1 MNITFSSVG
10 TQGGTDAQ
18 SSSTG
23 PTKGQDNAIFAN
35 FSNLLMSAPEEGL
48 GSNSSSEI
56 LNVHLSGFDDRSL
69 GEVSAQEFMNQI
81 ISDDSMLVD
90 RKLQVMMAEH
100 GVDGLVSH
108 LENGGNLDASVH
120 FNATAAF
127 MDTKIGALTANNIV
141 DKDASGLTL
150 STFMDLL
157 SAIDLSDNMK
167 TPDGVDDSF
176 NDLNKLDAS
185 NIVKLND
192 LMVSAP
198 VHLEL
203 SDAAESSILFDIRDL
218 KNNLGEMLALDSNEL
233 GSDLTPSEVLIP
245 QIIPI
250 SADTVINTEMV
261 INTDSAISAD
271 SAINYDDVA
280 DIDDE
285 VAISSNQVYALMDE
299 YDPFV
304 SVKVELLD
312 SRGKL
317 GATEHIELP
326 PHPDQ
331 EVGLNIVGVTRTV
344 EIDANVDPRS
354 KLLVGLSIP
363 ENTSLHDLP
372 DFVRFKIRLSKN
384 SSPDVRSE
392 VEGKHGLNS
401 ISKELIISGDKS
413 TLEITKIAQQLVS
426 SLQEMSTLSS
436 RPTQIVVKTAAAE
449 PMIPSFN
456 MQNMVPLGINKL
468 VLTDINEASALKDAE
483 SISANQMHTKVM
495 FDEIVKPVAS
505 MNNDARIGVATS
517 ALALDTEL
525 KYFLNKKDFKNN
537 FFTKEIESD
546 LVEQNNVSTK
556 FNPKFFLEAVETLR
570 VKQVTLSNLAPK
582 VEQQLFGQ
590 SDSNSFTFTKVD
602 SQTAVQASSSNNPMA
617 PAPSMSG
624 KISLYDAQYASRIS
638 MLVVDK
644 VLNGKENFEIHLEP
658 ESFGKIK
665 VNVLME
671 KQVLDIRMVAET
683 QAAAS
688 LLRANEESLLQITNQ
703 NGMKLVG
710 FSVGMQS
717 GTDQQRQN
725 SNQNRN
731 RLTDQAN
738 SVLGLDKIQNS
749 QTIISYRT
757 STGLNLIA

>member
-1 MNITFSSVG
+1 MNITFSGVG
-10 TQGGTDAQ
+10 TQGGTDGQ

-23 PTKGQDNAIFAN
+23 PTKGQGNAIFAN
-35 FSNLLMSAPEEGL
+35 FSNLLMSAAEEGL
-48 GSNSSSEI
+48 DSNSSSEI
-56 LNVHLSGFDDRSL
+56 LNVHLSDFENRSL
-69 GEVSAQEFMNQI
+69 GGVSAQEFMNQI

-90 RKLQVMMAEH
+90 RKLQVLMAEH
-100 GVDGLVSH
+100 GVDGLVNH

-127 MDTKIGALTANNIV
+127 MDTRLGALPADNIV
-141 DKDASGLTL
+141 DKEASGLTL
-150 STFMDLL
+150 LTFMDLL
-157 SAIDLSDNMK
+157 GAIDPSDTMN
-167 TPDGVDDSF
+167 TPDGFGD
-176 NDLNKLDAS
+176 NLN
-185 NIVKLND
+185 NINILNEGNIANLND
-192 LMVSAP
+192 LMISAP
-198 VHLEL
+198 VQLEL
-203 SDAAESSILFDIRDL
+203 SDAADSSILFDIRDL
-218 KNNLGEMLALDSNEL
+218 KNNLGDMLALDANEFETNV
-233 GSDLTPSEVLIP
+233 TPSEFIIP

-250 SADTVINTEMV
+250 SADSV
-261 INTDSAISAD
+261 INTDMVISAE
-271 SAINYDDVA
+271 SAINYDNVA
-280 DIDDE
+280 DLDDE

-312 SRGKL
+312 AQGRL

-326 PHPDQ
+326 AHPGQ
-331 EVGLNIVGVTRTV
+331 EIGLNIVGVTRTV
-344 EIDANVDPRS
+344 EIDTNVDPRS
-354 KLLVGLSIP
+354 KLLIGLSIP
-363 ENTSLHDLP
+363 ENTSLHDIP

-384 SSPDVRSE
+384 INPDIRSE
-392 VEGKHGLNS
+392 VNGKHGLNS
-401 ISKELIISGDKS
+401 ISKGPIISGDKS
-413 TLEITKIAQQLVS
+413 TLEITKIAQQFVL

-436 RPTQIVVKTAAAE
+436 RPTQIVVKTGASE
-449 PMIPSFN
+449 PVIPSFN
-456 MQNMVPLGINKL
+456 MQNMVPLEINKL
-468 VLTDINEASALKDAE
+468 VLTDINEASALTEAE
-483 SISANQMHTKVM
+483 SISANQMHIKVM
-495 FDEIVKPVAS
+495 LDEIVKPVAS

-525 KYFLNKKDFKNN
+525 KYFLSKKDFKNHL
-537 FFTKEIESD
+537 FTKEIEPD
-546 LVEQNNVSTK
+546 LVEQKIVSTN

-570 VKQVTLSNLAPK
+570 VKQVTLPNLSPK
-582 VEQQLFGQ
+582 VEQQVFGQ
-590 SDSNSFTFTKVD
+590 SDSNTFTKAD
-602 SQTAVQASSSNNPMA
+602 NQTAVQASSSNNPMA
-617 PAPSMSG
+617 LASSMSG

-703 NGMKLVG
+703 NGMKLAG

-738 SVLGLDKIQNS
+738 SVLGLDKTKNS

>member
-1 MNITFSSVG
+1 MNITFSGVG
-10 TQGGTDAQ
+10 TQGGTDGQ

-23 PTKGQDNAIFAN
+23 PTKGQGNAIFAN
-35 FSNLLMSAPEEGL
+35 FSNLLMSAAEEGL
-48 GSNSSSEI
+48 DSNSSSEI
-56 LNVHLSGFDDRSL
+56 LNVHLSDFENRSL
-69 GEVSAQEFMNQI
+69 GGVSAQEFMNQI

-90 RKLQVMMAEH
+90 RKLQVLMAEH
-100 GVDGLVSH
+100 GVDGLVNH

-127 MDTKIGALTANNIV
+127 MDTRLGALPADNIV
-141 DKDASGLTL
+141 DKEASGLTL
-150 STFMDLL
+150 LTFMDLL
-157 SAIDLSDNMK
+157 GAIDPSDTMN
-167 TPDGVDDSF
+167 TPDGFGDNF
-176 NDLNKLDAS
+176 NNINILDEG
-185 NIVKLND
+185 NIANLND
-192 LMVSAP
+192 LMISAP
-198 VHLEL
+198 VQLEL
-203 SDAAESSILFDIRDL
+203 SDAADSSILFDIRDL
-218 KNNLGEMLALDSNEL
+218 KNNLGDMLALDANEFETNV
-233 GSDLTPSEVLIP
+233 TPSEFIIP

-250 SADTVINTEMV
+250 SADSV
-261 INTDSAISAD
+261 INTDMVISAE
-271 SAINYDDVA
+271 SAINYDNVA
-280 DIDDE
+280 DLDDE

-312 SRGKL
+312 AQGRL

-326 PHPDQ
+326 AHPGQ
-331 EVGLNIVGVTRTV
+331 EIGLNIVGVTRTV
-344 EIDANVDPRS
+344 EIDTNVDPRS
-354 KLLVGLSIP
+354 KLLIGLSIP
-363 ENTSLHDLP
+363 ENTSLHDIP

-384 SSPDVRSE
+384 INPDIRSE
-392 VEGKHGLNS
+392 VNGKHGLNS
-401 ISKELIISGDKS
+401 ISKGPIISGDKS
-413 TLEITKIAQQLVS
+413 TLEITKIAQQFVL

-436 RPTQIVVKTAAAE
+436 RPTQIVVKTGASE
-449 PMIPSFN
+449 PVIPSFN
-456 MQNMVPLGINKL
+456 MQNMVPLEINKL
-468 VLTDINEASALKDAE
+468 VLTDINEASALTEAE
-483 SISANQMHTKVM
+483 SISANQMHIKVM
-495 FDEIVKPVAS
+495 LDEIVKPVAS

-525 KYFLNKKDFKNN
+525 KYFLSKKDFKNH
-537 FFTKEIESD
+537 FFTKEIEPD
-546 LVEQNNVSTK
+546 LVEQKIVSTN

-570 VKQVTLSNLAPK
+570 VKQVTLPNLSPK
-582 VEQQLFGQ
+582 VEQQVFGQ
-590 SDSNSFTFTKVD
+590 SDSNTFTKAD
-602 SQTAVQASSSNNPMA
+602 NQTAVQASSSNNPMA
-617 PAPSMSG
+617 LASSMSG

-703 NGMKLVG
+703 NGMKLAG
-710 FSVGMQS
+710 FSVGLQS

-738 SVLGLDKIQNS
+738 SVLGLDKTQNS

>member
-1 MNITFSSVG
+1 MNITFSGVG
-10 TQGGTDAQ
+10 TQGGTDGQ

-23 PTKGQDNAIFAN
+23 PTKGQGNAIFAN
-35 FSNLLMSAPEEGL
+35 FSNLLMSAAEEGL
-48 GSNSSSEI
+48 DSNSSSEI
-56 LNVHLSGFDDRSL
+56 LNVHLSDFENRSL
-69 GEVSAQEFMNQI
+69 GGVSAQEFMNQI

-90 RKLQVMMAEH
+90 RKLQVLMAEH
-100 GVDGLVSH
+100 GVDGLVNH

-127 MDTKIGALTANNIV
+127 MDTRLGALPADNIV
-141 DKDASGLTL
+141 DKEASGLTL
-150 STFMDLL
+150 LTFMDLL
-157 SAIDLSDNMK
+157 GAIDPSDTMN
-167 TPDGVDDSF
+167 TPDGFGD
-176 NDLNKLDAS
+176 NLN
-185 NIVKLND
+185 NINILNEGNIANLND
-192 LMVSAP
+192 LMISAP
-198 VHLEL
+198 VQLEL
-203 SDAAESSILFDIRDL
+203 SDAADSSILFDIRDL
-218 KNNLGEMLALDSNEL
+218 KNNLGDMLALDANEFETNV
-233 GSDLTPSEVLIP
+233 TPSEFIIP

-250 SADTVINTEMV
+250 SADSV
-261 INTDSAISAD
+261 INTDMVISAE
-271 SAINYDDVA
+271 SAINYDNVA
-280 DIDDE
+280 DLDDE

-312 SRGKL
+312 AQGRL

-326 PHPDQ
+326 AHPGQ
-331 EVGLNIVGVTRTV
+331 EIGLNIVGVTRTV
-344 EIDANVDPRS
+344 EIDNNVDPRS
-354 KLLVGLSIP
+354 KLLIGLSIP
-363 ENTSLHDLP
+363 ENTSLHDIP

-384 SSPDVRSE
+384 INPDIRSE
-392 VEGKHGLNS
+392 VNGKHGLNS
-401 ISKELIISGDKS
+401 ISKGPIISGDKS
-413 TLEITKIAQQLVS
+413 TLEITKIAQQFVL

-436 RPTQIVVKTAAAE
+436 RPTQIVVKTGASE
-449 PMIPSFN
+449 PVIPSFN
-456 MQNMVPLGINKL
+456 MQNMVPLEINKL
-468 VLTDINEASALKDAE
+468 VLTDINEASALTEAE
-483 SISANQMHTKVM
+483 SISANQMHIKVM
-495 FDEIVKPVAS
+495 LDEIVKPVAS

-525 KYFLNKKDFKNN
+525 KYFLSKKDFKNH
-537 FFTKEIESD
+537 FFTKEIEPD
-546 LVEQNNVSTK
+546 LVEQKIVSTN

-570 VKQVTLSNLAPK
+570 VKQVTLPNLSPK
-582 VEQQLFGQ
+582 VEQQVFGQ
-590 SDSNSFTFTKVD
+590 SDSNTFTKAD
-602 SQTAVQASSSNNPMA
+602 NQTAVQASSSNNPMA
-617 PAPSMSG
+617 LASSMSG

-703 NGMKLVG
+703 NGMKLAG
-710 FSVGMQS
+710 FSVGLQS

-738 SVLGLDKIQNS
+738 SVLGLDKTQNS

>member
-1 MNITFSSVG
+1 MNITFSGVG
-10 TQGGTDAQ
+10 TQGGTDGQ

-23 PTKGQDNAIFAN
+23 PTKGQGNAIFAN
-35 FSNLLMSAPEEGL
+35 FSNLLMSAAEEGL
-48 GSNSSSEI
+48 DSNSSSEI
-56 LNVHLSGFDDRSL
+56 LNVHLSDFENRSL
-69 GEVSAQEFMNQI
+69 GGVSAQEFMNQI

-90 RKLQVMMAEH
+90 RKLQVLMAEH
-100 GVDGLVSH
+100 GVDGLVNH

-127 MDTKIGALTANNIV
+127 MDTRLGALPADNIV
-141 DKDASGLTL
+141 DKEASGLTL
-150 STFMDLL
+150 LTFMDLL
-157 SAIDLSDNMK
+157 GAIDPSDTMN
-167 TPDGVDDSF
+167 TPDGFGD
-176 NDLNKLDAS
+176 NLNNINILDEG
-185 NIVKLND
+185 NIANLND
-192 LMVSAP
+192 LMISAP
-198 VHLEL
+198 VQLEL
-203 SDAAESSILFDIRDL
+203 SDAADSSILFDIRDL
-218 KNNLGEMLALDSNEL
+218 KNNLGDMLALDANEFETNV
-233 GSDLTPSEVLIP
+233 TPSEFIIP

-250 SADTVINTEMV
+250 SADSVINNDIV
-261 INTDSAISAD
+261 ISAE
-271 SAINYDDVA
+271 SAINYDNVA
-280 DIDDE
+280 DLDDE

-312 SRGKL
+312 AQGRL

-326 PHPDQ
+326 AHPGQ
-331 EVGLNIVGVTRTV
+331 EIGLNIVGVTRTV
-344 EIDANVDPRS
+344 EIDTNVDPRS
-354 KLLVGLSIP
+354 KLLIGLSIP
-363 ENTSLHDLP
+363 ENTSLHDIP

-384 SSPDVRSE
+384 INPDIRSE
-392 VEGKHGLNS
+392 VNGKHGLNS
-401 ISKELIISGDKS
+401 ISKGPIISGDKS
-413 TLEITKIAQQLVS
+413 TLEITKIAQQFVL

-436 RPTQIVVKTAAAE
+436 RPTQIVVKTGASE
-449 PMIPSFN
+449 PVIPSFN
-456 MQNMVPLGINKL
+456 MQNMVPLEINKL
-468 VLTDINEASALKDAE
+468 VLTDINEASALTEAE
-483 SISANQMHTKVM
+483 SISANQMHIKVM
-495 FDEIVKPVAS
+495 LDEIVKPVAS

-525 KYFLNKKDFKNN
+525 KYFLSKKDFKNH
-537 FFTKEIESD
+537 FFTKEIEPD
-546 LVEQNNVSTK
+546 LVEQKIVSTN

-570 VKQVTLSNLAPK
+570 VKQVTLPNLSPK
-582 VEQQLFGQ
+582 VEQQVFGQ
-590 SDSNSFTFTKVD
+590 SDSNTFTKAD
-602 SQTAVQASSSNNPMA
+602 NQTAVQASSSNNPMA
-617 PAPSMSG
+617 LASSMSG

-703 NGMKLVG
+703 NGMKLAG
-710 FSVGMQS
+710 FSVGLQS

-738 SVLGLDKIQNS
+738 SVLGLDKTQNS

>member
-1 MNITFSSVG
+1 MNITFSGVG
-10 TQGGTDAQ
+10 TQGGTDGQ

-23 PTKGQDNAIFAN
+23 PTKGQGNAIFAN
-35 FSNLLMSAPEEGL
+35 FSNLLMSAAEEGL
-48 GSNSSSEI
+48 DSNSSSEI
-56 LNVHLSGFDDRSL
+56 LNVHLSDFENRSL
-69 GEVSAQEFMNQI
+69 GGVSAQEFMNQI

-90 RKLQVMMAEH
+90 RKLQVLMAEH
-100 GVDGLVSH
+100 GVDGLVNH

-127 MDTKIGALTANNIV
+127 MDTRLGALPADNIV
-141 DKDASGLTL
+141 DKEASGLTL
-150 STFMDLL
+150 LTFMDLL
-157 SAIDLSDNMK
+157 GAIDPSDTMN
-167 TPDGVDDSF
+167 TPDGFGDNF
-176 NDLNKLDAS
+176 NNINILDEG
-185 NIVKLND
+185 NIANLND
-192 LMVSAP
+192 LMISAP
-198 VHLEL
+198 VQLEL
-203 SDAAESSILFDIRDL
+203 SDAADSSILFDIRDL
-218 KNNLGEMLALDSNEL
+218 KNNLGDMLALDANEFETNV
-233 GSDLTPSEVLIP
+233 TPSEFIIP

-250 SADTVINTEMV
+250 STDSV
-261 INTDSAISAD
+261 INTDMVISAE
-271 SAINYDDVA
+271 SAINYDNVA
-280 DIDDE
+280 DLDDE

-312 SRGKL
+312 AQGRL

-326 PHPDQ
+326 AHPGQ
-331 EVGLNIVGVTRTV
+331 EIGLNIVGVTRTV
-344 EIDANVDPRS
+344 EIDTNVDPRS
-354 KLLVGLSIP
+354 KLLIGLSIP
-363 ENTSLHDLP
+363 ENTSLHDIP

-384 SSPDVRSE
+384 INPDIRSE
-392 VEGKHGLNS
+392 VNGKHGLNF
-401 ISKELIISGDKS
+401 ISKGPIISGDKS

-436 RPTQIVVKTAAAE
+436 RPTQIVVKTGASE
-449 PMIPSFN
+449 PVIPSFN
-456 MQNMVPLGINKL
+456 MQNMVPLEINKL
-468 VLTDINEASALKDAE
+468 VLTDINEASALTEAE
-483 SISANQMHTKVM
+483 SISANQMHIKVM
-495 FDEIVKPVAS
+495 LDEIVKPVAS

-525 KYFLNKKDFKNN
+525 KYFLSKKDFKNH
-537 FFTKEIESD
+537 FFTKEIEPD
-546 LVEQNNVSTK
+546 LVEQKIVSTN

-570 VKQVTLSNLAPK
+570 VKQVTLPNLSPK
-582 VEQQLFGQ
+582 VEQQVFGQ
-590 SDSNSFTFTKVD
+590 SDSNTFTKAD
-602 SQTAVQASSSNNPMA
+602 NQTAVQASSSNNPMA
-617 PAPSMSG
+617 LASSMSG

-703 NGMKLVG
+703 NGMKLAG
-710 FSVGMQS
+710 FSVGLQS

-738 SVLGLDKIQNS
+738 SVLGLDKTQNS

>member
-1 MNITFSSVG
+1 MNITFSGVG
-10 TQGGTDAQ
+10 TQGGTDGQ

-23 PTKGQDNAIFAN
+23 PTKGQGNAIFAN
-35 FSNLLMSAPEEGL
+35 FSNLLMSAAEEVL
-48 GSNSSSEI
+48 DSNSSSEI
-56 LNVHLSGFDDRSL
+56 LNVHLSDFENRSL
-69 GEVSAQEFMNQI
+69 GGVSAQEFMNQI

-90 RKLQVMMAEH
+90 RKLQVLMAEH
-100 GVDGLVSH
+100 GVDGLVNH

-127 MDTKIGALTANNIV
+127 MDTRLGALPADNIV
-141 DKDASGLTL
+141 DKEASGLTL
-150 STFMDLL
+150 LTFMDLL
-157 SAIDLSDNMK
+157 GAIDPSDTMN
-167 TPDGVDDSF
+167 TPDGFGD
-176 NDLNKLDAS
+176 NLN
-185 NIVKLND
+185 NINILNEGNIENLND
-192 LMVSAP
+192 LMISAP
-198 VHLEL
+198 VQLEL
-203 SDAAESSILFDIRDL
+203 SDAADSSILFDIRDL
-218 KNNLGEMLALDSNEL
+218 KNNLGDMLALDANEFETNV
-233 GSDLTPSEVLIP
+233 TPSEFIIP

-250 SADTVINTEMV
+250 SADSVINNDIV
-261 INTDSAISAD
+261 ISAE
-271 SAINYDDVA
+271 SAINYDNVA
-280 DIDDE
+280 DLDDE

-312 SRGKL
+312 AQGRL

-326 PHPDQ
+326 AHPGQ
-331 EVGLNIVGVTRTV
+331 EIGLNIVGVTRTV
-344 EIDANVDPRS
+344 EIDTNVDPRS
-354 KLLVGLSIP
+354 KLLIGLSIP
-363 ENTSLHDLP
+363 ENTSLHDIP

-384 SSPDVRSE
+384 INPDIRSE
-392 VEGKHGLNS
+392 VNGKHGLNF
-401 ISKELIISGDKS
+401 ISKGPIISGDKS
-413 TLEITKIAQQLVS
+413 TLEITKIAQQFVL

-436 RPTQIVVKTAAAE
+436 RPTQIVVKTGASE
-449 PMIPSFN
+449 PVIPSFN
-456 MQNMVPLGINKL
+456 MQNMVPLEINKL
-468 VLTDINEASALKDAE
+468 VLTDINEASALTEAE
-483 SISANQMHTKVM
+483 SISANQMHIKVM
-495 FDEIVKPVAS
+495 LDEIVKPVAS

-525 KYFLNKKDFKNN
+525 KYFLSKKDFKNH
-537 FFTKEIESD
+537 FFTKEIEPD
-546 LVEQNNVSTK
+546 LVEQKIVSTN

-570 VKQVTLSNLAPK
+570 VKQVTLPNLSPK
-582 VEQQLFGQ
+582 VEQQVFGQ
-590 SDSNSFTFTKVD
+590 SDSNTFTKAD
-602 SQTAVQASSSNNPMA
+602 NQTAVQASSSNNPMA
-617 PAPSMSG
+617 LASSMSG

-703 NGMKLVG
+703 NGMKLAG
-710 FSVGMQS
+710 FSVGLQS

-738 SVLGLDKIQNS
+738 SVLGLDKTQNS

>member
-1 MNITFSSVG
+1 MNITFSGVG
-10 TQGGTDAQ
+10 TQGGTDGQ

-23 PTKGQDNAIFAN
+23 PTKGQGNAIFAN
-35 FSNLLMSAPEEGL
+35 FSNLLMSAAEEGL
-48 GSNSSSEI
+48 DSNSSSEI
-56 LNVHLSGFDDRSL
+56 LNVHLSDFENRSL
-69 GEVSAQEFMNQI
+69 GGVSAQEFMNQI

-90 RKLQVMMAEH
+90 RKLQVLMAEH
-100 GVDGLVSH
+100 GVDGLVNH

-127 MDTKIGALTANNIV
+127 MDTRLGALPADNIV
-141 DKDASGLTL
+141 DKEASGLTL
-150 STFMDLL
+150 LTFMDLL
-157 SAIDLSDNMK
+157 GAIDPSDTMN
-167 TPDGVDDSF
+167 TPDGFGD
-176 NDLNKLDAS
+176 NLN
-185 NIVKLND
+185 NINILNEGNIENLND
-192 LMVSAP
+192 LMISAP
-198 VHLEL
+198 VQLEL
-203 SDAAESSILFDIRDL
+203 SDAADSSILFDIRDL
-218 KNNLGEMLALDSNEL
+218 KNNLGDMLALDANEFETNV
-233 GSDLTPSEVLIP
+233 TPSEFIIP

-250 SADTVINTEMV
+250 SADSVINNDIV
-261 INTDSAISAD
+261 ISAE
-271 SAINYDDVA
+271 SAINYDNVA
-280 DIDDE
+280 DLDDE

-312 SRGKL
+312 AQGRL

-326 PHPDQ
+326 AHPGQ
-331 EVGLNIVGVTRTV
+331 EIGLNIVGVTRTV
-344 EIDANVDPRS
+344 EIDTNVDPRS
-354 KLLVGLSIP
+354 KLLIGLSIP
-363 ENTSLHDLP
+363 ENTSLHDIP

-384 SSPDVRSE
+384 INPDIRSE
-392 VEGKHGLNS
+392 VNGKHGLNF
-401 ISKELIISGDKS
+401 ISKGPIISGDKS
-413 TLEITKIAQQLVS
+413 TLEITKIAQQFVL

-436 RPTQIVVKTAAAE
+436 RPTQIVVKTGASE
-449 PMIPSFN
+449 PVIPSFN
-456 MQNMVPLGINKL
+456 MQNMVPLEINKL
-468 VLTDINEASALKDAE
+468 VLTDINEASALTEAE
-483 SISANQMHTKVM
+483 SISANQMHIKVM
-495 FDEIVKPVAS
+495 LDEIVKPVAS

-525 KYFLNKKDFKNN
+525 KYFLSKKDFKNHL
-537 FFTKEIESD
+537 FTKEIEPD
-546 LVEQNNVSTK
+546 LVEQKIVSTN

-570 VKQVTLSNLAPK
+570 VKQVTLPNLSPK
-582 VEQQLFGQ
+582 VEQQVFGQ
-590 SDSNSFTFTKVD
+590 SDSNTFTKAD
-602 SQTAVQASSSNNPMA
+602 NQTAVQASSSNNPMA
-617 PAPSMSG
+617 LASSMSG

-703 NGMKLVG
+703 NGMKLAG
-710 FSVGMQS
+710 FSVGLQS

-738 SVLGLDKIQNS
+738 SVLGLDKTQNS

>member
-1 MNITFSSVG
+1 MNITFSGVG
-10 TQGGTDAQ
+10 TQGGTDGQ

-23 PTKGQDNAIFAN
+23 PTKGQGNAIFAN
-35 FSNLLMSAPEEGL
+35 FSNLLMSAAEEVL
-48 GSNSSSEI
+48 DSNSSSEI
-56 LNVHLSGFDDRSL
+56 LNVHLSDFENRSL
-69 GEVSAQEFMNQI
+69 GGVSAQEFMNQI

-90 RKLQVMMAEH
+90 RKLQVLMAEH
-100 GVDGLVSH
+100 GVDGLVNH

-127 MDTKIGALTANNIV
+127 MDTRLGALPADNIV
-141 DKDASGLTL
+141 DKEASGLTL
-150 STFMDLL
+150 LTFMDLL
-157 SAIDLSDNMK
+157 GAIDPSDTMN
-167 TPDGVDDSF
+167 TPDGFGDNF
-176 NDLNKLDAS
+176 NNINILDEG
-185 NIVKLND
+185 NIANLND
-192 LMVSAP
+192 LMISAP
-198 VHLEL
+198 VQLEL
-203 SDAAESSILFDIRDL
+203 SDAADSSILFDIRDL
-218 KNNLGEMLALDSNEL
+218 KNNLGDMLALDANEFETNV
-233 GSDLTPSEVLIP
+233 TPSEFIIP

-250 SADTVINTEMV
+250 SADSV
-261 INTDSAISAD
+261 INTDMVISAE
-271 SAINYDDVA
+271 SAINYDNVA
-280 DIDDE
+280 DLDDE

-312 SRGKL
+312 AQGRL

-326 PHPDQ
+326 AHPGQ
-331 EVGLNIVGVTRTV
+331 EIGLNIVGVTRTV
-344 EIDANVDPRS
+344 EIDTNVDPRS
-354 KLLVGLSIP
+354 KLLIGLSIP
-363 ENTSLHDLP
+363 ENTSLHDIP

-384 SSPDVRSE
+384 INPDIRSE
-392 VEGKHGLNS
+392 VNGKHGLNF
-401 ISKELIISGDKS
+401 ISKGPIISGDKS
-413 TLEITKIAQQLVS
+413 TLEITKIAQQFVL

-436 RPTQIVVKTAAAE
+436 RPTQIVVKTGASE
-449 PMIPSFN
+449 PVIPSFN
-456 MQNMVPLGINKL
+456 MQNMVPLEINKL
-468 VLTDINEASALKDAE
+468 VLTDINEASALTEAE
-483 SISANQMHTKVM
+483 SISANQMHIKVM
-495 FDEIVKPVAS
+495 LDEIVKPVAS

-525 KYFLNKKDFKNN
+525 KYFLSKKDFKNH
-537 FFTKEIESD
+537 FFTKEIEPD
-546 LVEQNNVSTK
+546 LVEQKIVSTN

-570 VKQVTLSNLAPK
+570 VKQVTLPNLSPK
-582 VEQQLFGQ
+582 VEQQVFGQ
-590 SDSNSFTFTKVD
+590 SDSNTFTKAD
-602 SQTAVQASSSNNPMA
+602 NQTAVQASSSNNPMA
-617 PAPSMSG
+617 LASSMSG

-703 NGMKLVG
+703 NGMKLAG
-710 FSVGMQS
+710 FSVGLQS

-738 SVLGLDKIQNS
+738 SVLGLDKTQNS

>member
-1 MNITFSSVG
+1 MNITFSGVG
-10 TQGGTDAQ
+10 TQGGTDGQ

-23 PTKGQDNAIFAN
+23 PTKGQGNAIFAN
-35 FSNLLMSAPEEGL
+35 FSNLLMSAAEEGL
-48 GSNSSSEI
+48 DSNSSSEI
-56 LNVHLSGFDDRSL
+56 LNVHLSDFENRSL
-69 GEVSAQEFMNQI
+69 GGVSAQEFMNQI

-90 RKLQVMMAEH
+90 RKLQVLMAEH
-100 GVDGLVSH
+100 GVDGLVNH

-127 MDTKIGALTANNIV
+127 MDTRLGALPADNIV
-141 DKDASGLTL
+141 DKEASGLTL
-150 STFMDLL
+150 LTFMDLL
-157 SAIDLSDNMK
+157 GAIDPSDTMN
-167 TPDGVDDSF
+167 TPDGFGD
-176 NDLNKLDAS
+176 NLN
-185 NIVKLND
+185 NINILNEGNIENLND
-192 LMVSAP
+192 LMISAP
-198 VHLEL
+198 VQLEL
-203 SDAAESSILFDIRDL
+203 SDAADSSILFDIRDL
-218 KNNLGEMLALDSNEL
+218 KNNLGDMLALDANEFETNV
-233 GSDLTPSEVLIP
+233 TPSEFIIP

-250 SADTVINTEMV
+250 SADSVINNDIV
-261 INTDSAISAD
+261 ISAE
-271 SAINYDDVA
+271 SAINYDNVA
-280 DIDDE
+280 DLDDE

-312 SRGKL
+312 AQGRL

-326 PHPDQ
+326 AHPGQ
-331 EVGLNIVGVTRTV
+331 EIGLNIVGVTRTV
-344 EIDANVDPRS
+344 EIDTNVDPRS
-354 KLLVGLSIP
+354 KLLIGLSIP
-363 ENTSLHDLP
+363 ENTSLHDIP

-384 SSPDVRSE
+384 INPDIRSE
-392 VEGKHGLNS
+392 VNGKHGLNS
-401 ISKELIISGDKS
+401 ISKGPIISGDKS
-413 TLEITKIAQQLVS
+413 TLEITKIAQQFVL

-436 RPTQIVVKTAAAE
+436 RPTQIVVKTGASE
-449 PMIPSFN
+449 PVIPSFN
-456 MQNMVPLGINKL
+456 MQNMVPLEINKL
-468 VLTDINEASALKDAE
+468 VLTDINEASALTEAE
-483 SISANQMHTKVM
+483 SISANQMHIKVM
-495 FDEIVKPVAS
+495 LDEIVKPVAS

-525 KYFLNKKDFKNN
+525 KYFLSKKDFKNH
-537 FFTKEIESD
+537 FFTKEIEPD
-546 LVEQNNVSTK
+546 LVEQKIVSTN

-570 VKQVTLSNLAPK
+570 VKQVTLPNLSPK
-582 VEQQLFGQ
+582 VEQQVFGQ
-590 SDSNSFTFTKVD
+590 SDSNTFTKAD
-602 SQTAVQASSSNNPMA
+602 NQTAVQASSSNNPMA
-617 PAPSMSG
+617 LASSMSG

-703 NGMKLVG
+703 NGMKLAG
-710 FSVGMQS
+710 FSVGLQS

-738 SVLGLDKIQNS
+738 SVLGLDKTQNS

>member
-1 MNITFSSVG
+1 MNITFSGVG
-10 TQGGTDAQ
+10 TQGGTDGQ

-23 PTKGQDNAIFAN
+23 PTKGQGNAIFAN
-35 FSNLLMSAPEEGL
+35 FSNLLMSAAEEGL
-48 GSNSSSEI
+48 DSNSSSEI
-56 LNVHLSGFDDRSL
+56 LNVHLSDFENRSL
-69 GEVSAQEFMNQI
+69 GGVSAQEFMNQI

-90 RKLQVMMAEH
+90 RKLQALMAEH
-100 GVDGLVSH
+100 GVDGLVNH

-127 MDTKIGALTANNIV
+127 MDTRLGALPADNIV
-141 DKDASGLTL
+141 DKESSGLTL
-150 STFMDLL
+150 LTFMDLL
-157 SAIDLSDNMK
+157 GAIDPSDTMN
-167 TPDGVDDSF
+167 TPDGFGDNF
-176 NDLNKLDAS
+176 NDINILDS
-185 NIVKLND
+185 GNIANLND
-192 LMVSAP
+192 LMISAP
-198 VHLEL
+198 VQLEL
-203 SDAAESSILFDIRDL
+203 SDAADSSILFDIRDL
-218 KNNLGEMLALDSNEL
+218 KNNLGDMLASDANEFETDVT
-233 GSDLTPSEVLIP
+233 SSEVIIP

-250 SADTVINTEMV
+250 SADSV
-261 INTDSAISAD
+261 INTDTVISAE
-271 SAINYDDVA
+271 SATNYDNVA
-280 DIDDE
+280 DVDDE

-312 SRGKL
+312 AQGRL

-326 PHPDQ
+326 AHPGQ
-331 EVGLNIVGVTRTV
+331 EIGLNIVGVTRTV
-344 EIDANVDPRS
+344 EIDTNVDPRS
-354 KLLVGLSIP
+354 KLLIGLSIP
-363 ENTSLHDLP
+363 ENTSLHDIP

-384 SSPDVRSE
+384 ISPDIRSE
-392 VEGKHGLNS
+392 VKGKHGLNS
-401 ISKELIISGDKS
+401 ISKGPIISGDKS
-413 TLEITKIAQQLVS
+413 TLEITKIAQQFVL
-426 SLQEMSTLSS
+426 SLQEMSALSS
-436 RPTQIVVKTAAAE
+436 RPTQIVVKTGASE
-449 PMIPSFN
+449 PVIPSFN
-456 MQNMVPLGINKL
+456 MQNMVPLEINKS
-468 VLTDINEASALKDAE
+468 VLTDINEASALTDAE
-483 SISANQMHTKVM
+483 SISANQTHIKVM
-495 FDEIVKPVAS
+495 LDEIVKPVAS
-505 MNNDARIGVATS
+505 MNNVARIGVATS

-525 KYFLNKKDFKNN
+525 KYFLSKKDFKNN
-537 FFTKEIESD
+537 FFTKEIETD
-546 LVEQNNVSTK
+546 LVEQKIASTN

-570 VKQVTLSNLAPK
+570 VKQVTLPNLSPK
-582 VEQQLFGQ
+582 VEQQVFGQ
-590 SDSNSFTFTKVD
+590 SDSNTFTKAD
-602 SQTAVQASSSNNPMA
+602 NQTAVQASSSNNPMA
-617 PAPSMSG
+617 LASSMSG

-703 NGMKLVG
+703 NGMKLAG
-710 FSVGMQS
+710 FSVGLQS

-738 SVLGLDKIQNS
+738 SVLGLDKTQNS

-757 STGLNLIA
+757 PTGLNLIA

>member
-1 MNITFSSVG
+1 MNITFSGVG
-10 TQGGTDAQ
+10 TQGGTDGQ

-23 PTKGQDNAIFAN
+23 PTKGQGNAIFAN
-35 FSNLLMSAPEEGL
+35 FSNLLMSAAEEGL
-48 GSNSSSEI
+48 DSNSSSEI
-56 LNVHLSGFDDRSL
+56 LNVHLSDFENRSL
-69 GEVSAQEFMNQI
+69 GGVSAQEFMNQI

-90 RKLQVMMAEH
+90 RKLQVLMAEH
-100 GVDGLVSH
+100 GVDGLVNH

-127 MDTKIGALTANNIV
+127 MDTRLGALPADNIV
-141 DKDASGLTL
+141 DKEASGLTL
-150 STFMDLL
+150 LTFMDLL
-157 SAIDLSDNMK
+157 GAIDPSDTMN
-167 TPDGVDDSF
+167 TPDGFGDNF
-176 NDLNKLDAS
+176 NNINILDEG
-185 NIVKLND
+185 NIANLND
-192 LMVSAP
+192 LMISAP
-198 VHLEL
+198 VQLEL
-203 SDAAESSILFDIRDL
+203 SDAADSSILFDIRDL
-218 KNNLGEMLALDSNEL
+218 KNNLGDMLALDANEFETNV
-233 GSDLTPSEVLIP
+233 TPSEFIIP

-250 SADTVINTEMV
+250 STDSV
-261 INTDSAISAD
+261 INTDMVISAE
-271 SAINYDDVA
+271 SAINYDNVA
-280 DIDDE
+280 DLDDE

-312 SRGKL
+312 AQGRL

-326 PHPDQ
+326 AHPGQ
-331 EVGLNIVGVTRTV
+331 EIGLNIVGVTRTV
-344 EIDANVDPRS
+344 EIDTNVDPRS
-354 KLLVGLSIP
+354 KLLIGLSIP
-363 ENTSLHDLP
+363 ENTSLHDIP

-384 SSPDVRSE
+384 INPDIRSE
-392 VEGKHGLNS
+392 VNGKHGLNS
-401 ISKELIISGDKS
+401 ISKGPIISGDKS
-413 TLEITKIAQQLVS
+413 TLEITKIAQQFVL

-436 RPTQIVVKTAAAE
+436 RPTQIVVKTGASE
-449 PMIPSFN
+449 PVIPSFN
-456 MQNMVPLGINKL
+456 MQNMVPLEINKL
-468 VLTDINEASALKDAE
+468 VLTDINEASALTEAE
-483 SISANQMHTKVM
+483 SISANQMHIKVM
-495 FDEIVKPVAS
+495 LDEIVKPVAS

-525 KYFLNKKDFKNN
+525 KYFLSKKDFKNH
-537 FFTKEIESD
+537 FFTKEIEPD
-546 LVEQNNVSTK
+546 LVEQKIVSTN

-570 VKQVTLSNLAPK
+570 VKQVTLPNLSPK
-582 VEQQLFGQ
+582 VEQQVFGQ
-590 SDSNSFTFTKVD
+590 SDSNTFTKAD
-602 SQTAVQASSSNNPMA
+602 NQTAVQASSSNNPMA
-617 PAPSMSG
+617 LASSMSG

-703 NGMKLVG
+703 NGMKLAG
-710 FSVGMQS
+710 FSVGLQS

-738 SVLGLDKIQNS
+738 SVLGLDKTQNS

>member
-1 MNITFSSVG
+1 MNITFSGVG
-10 TQGGTDAQ
+10 TQGGTDGQ

-23 PTKGQDNAIFAN
+23 PTKGQGNAIFAN
-35 FSNLLMSAPEEGL
+35 FSNLLMSAAEEVL
-48 GSNSSSEI
+48 DSNSSSEI
-56 LNVHLSGFDDRSL
+56 LNVHLSDFENRSL
-69 GEVSAQEFMNQI
+69 GGVSAQEFMNQI

-90 RKLQVMMAEH
+90 RKLQVLMAEH
-100 GVDGLVSH
+100 GVDGLVNH

-127 MDTKIGALTANNIV
+127 MDTRLGALPADNIV
-141 DKDASGLTL
+141 DKEASGLTL
-150 STFMDLL
+150 LTFMDLL
-157 SAIDLSDNMK
+157 GAIDPSDTMN
-167 TPDGVDDSF
+167 TPDGFGDNF
-176 NDLNKLDAS
+176 NNINILDEG
-185 NIVKLND
+185 NIANLND
-192 LMVSAP
+192 LMISAP
-198 VHLEL
+198 VQLEL
-203 SDAAESSILFDIRDL
+203 SDAADSSILFDIRDL
-218 KNNLGEMLALDSNEL
+218 KNNLGDMLALDANEFETNV
-233 GSDLTPSEVLIP
+233 TPSEFIIP

-250 SADTVINTEMV
+250 SADSVINNDIV
-261 INTDSAISAD
+261 ISAE
-271 SAINYDDVA
+271 SAINYDNVA
-280 DIDDE
+280 DLDDE

-312 SRGKL
+312 AQGRL

-326 PHPDQ
+326 AHPGQ
-331 EVGLNIVGVTRTV
+331 EIGLNIVGVTRTV
-344 EIDANVDPRS
+344 EIDTNVDPRS
-354 KLLVGLSIP
+354 KLLIGLSIP
-363 ENTSLHDLP
+363 ENTSLHDIP

-384 SSPDVRSE
+384 INPDIRSE
-392 VEGKHGLNS
+392 VNGKHGLNF
-401 ISKELIISGDKS
+401 ISKGPIISGDKS
-413 TLEITKIAQQLVS
+413 TLEITKIAQQFVL

-436 RPTQIVVKTAAAE
+436 RPTQIVVKTGASE
-449 PMIPSFN
+449 PVIPSFN
-456 MQNMVPLGINKL
+456 MQNMVPLEINKL
-468 VLTDINEASALKDAE
+468 VLTDINEASALTEAE
-483 SISANQMHTKVM
+483 SISANQMHIKVM
-495 FDEIVKPVAS
+495 LDEIVKPVAS

-525 KYFLNKKDFKNN
+525 KYFLSKKDFKNH
-537 FFTKEIESD
+537 FFTKEIEPD
-546 LVEQNNVSTK
+546 LVEQKIVSTN

-570 VKQVTLSNLAPK
+570 VKQVTLPNLSPK
-582 VEQQLFGQ
+582 VEQQVFGQ
-590 SDSNSFTFTKVD
+590 SDSNTFTKAD
-602 SQTAVQASSSNNPMA
+602 NQTAVQASSSNNPMA
-617 PAPSMSG
+617 LASSMSG

-703 NGMKLVG
+703 NGMKLAG
-710 FSVGMQS
+710 FSVGLQS

-738 SVLGLDKIQNS
+738 SVLGLDKTQNS

>member
-1 MNITFSSVG
+1 MNITFSGVG
-10 TQGGTDAQ
+10 TQGGTDGQ

-23 PTKGQDNAIFAN
+23 PTKGQGNAIFAN
-35 FSNLLMSAPEEGL
+35 FSNLLMSAAEEVL
-48 GSNSSSEI
+48 DSNSSSEI
-56 LNVHLSGFDDRSL
+56 LNVHLSDFENRSL
-69 GEVSAQEFMNQI
+69 GGVSAQEFMNQI

-90 RKLQVMMAEH
+90 RKLQVLMAEH
-100 GVDGLVSH
+100 GVDGLVTH

-127 MDTKIGALTANNIV
+127 MDTRLGALPADNIV
-141 DKDASGLTL
+141 DKEASGLTL
-150 STFMDLL
+150 LTFMDLL
-157 SAIDLSDNMK
+157 GAIDPSDTMN
-167 TPDGVDDSF
+167 TPDGFGDNF
-176 NDLNKLDAS
+176 NNINILDEG
-185 NIVKLND
+185 NIANLND
-192 LMVSAP
+192 LMISAP
-198 VHLEL
+198 VQLEL
-203 SDAAESSILFDIRDL
+203 SDAADSSILFDIRDL
-218 KNNLGEMLALDSNEL
+218 KNNLGDMLALDANEFETTV
-233 GSDLTPSEVLIP
+233 TPSEFIIP

-250 SADTVINTEMV
+250 SADSV
-261 INTDSAISAD
+261 INTDMVISAE
-271 SAINYDDVA
+271 SAINYDNVA
-280 DIDDE
+280 DLDDE

-312 SRGKL
+312 AQGRL

-326 PHPDQ
+326 AHPGQ
-331 EVGLNIVGVTRTV
+331 EIGLNIVGVTRTV
-344 EIDANVDPRS
+344 EIDTNVDPRS
-354 KLLVGLSIP
+354 KLLIGLSIP
-363 ENTSLHDLP
+363 ENTSLHDIP

-384 SSPDVRSE
+384 INPDIRSE
-392 VEGKHGLNS
+392 VNGKHGLNS
-401 ISKELIISGDKS
+401 ISKGPIISGDKS
-413 TLEITKIAQQLVS
+413 TLEITKIAQQFVL

-436 RPTQIVVKTAAAE
+436 RPTQIVVKTGASE
-449 PMIPSFN
+449 PVIPSFN
-456 MQNMVPLGINKL
+456 MQNMVPLEINKL
-468 VLTDINEASALKDAE
+468 VLTDINEASALTEAE
-483 SISANQMHTKVM
+483 SISANQMHIKVM
-495 FDEIVKPVAS
+495 LDEIVKPVAS

-525 KYFLNKKDFKNN
+525 KYFLSKKDFKNH
-537 FFTKEIESD
+537 FFTKEIEPD
-546 LVEQNNVSTK
+546 LVEQKIVSTN

-570 VKQVTLSNLAPK
+570 VKQVTLPNLSPK
-582 VEQQLFGQ
+582 VEQQVFGQ
-590 SDSNSFTFTKVD
+590 SDSNTFTKAD
-602 SQTAVQASSSNNPMA
+602 NQTAVQASSSNNPMA
-617 PAPSMSG
+617 LASSMSG

-703 NGMKLVG
+703 NGMKLAG
-710 FSVGMQS
+710 FSVGLQS

-738 SVLGLDKIQNS
+738 SVLGLDKTQNS
-749 QTIISYRT
+749 HTIISYRT
-757 STGLNLIA
+757 STVLNLIA

>member
-1 MNITFSSVG
+1 MNITFSGVG
-10 TQGGTDAQ
+10 TQGGTDGQ

-23 PTKGQDNAIFAN
+23 PTKGQGNAIFAN
-35 FSNLLMSAPEEGL
+35 FSNLLMSAAEEGL
-48 GSNSSSEI
+48 DSNSSSEI
-56 LNVHLSGFDDRSL
+56 LNVHLSDFENRSL
-69 GEVSAQEFMNQI
+69 GGVSAQEFMNQI

-90 RKLQVMMAEH
+90 RKLQVLMAEH
-100 GVDGLVSH
+100 GVDGLVNH

-127 MDTKIGALTANNIV
+127 MDTRLGALPADNIV
-141 DKDASGLTL
+141 DKEASGLTL
-150 STFMDLL
+150 LTFMDLL
-157 SAIDLSDNMK
+157 GAIDPSDTMN
-167 TPDGVDDSF
+167 TPDGFGD
-176 NDLNKLDAS
+176 NLN
-185 NIVKLND
+185 NINILNEGNIANLND
-192 LMVSAP
+192 LMISAP
-198 VHLEL
+198 VQLEL
-203 SDAAESSILFDIRDL
+203 SDAADSSILFDIRDL
-218 KNNLGEMLALDSNEL
+218 KNNLGDMLALDANEFETNV
-233 GSDLTPSEVLIP
+233 TPSEFIIP

-250 SADTVINTEMV
+250 SADSV
-261 INTDSAISAD
+261 INTDMVISAE
-271 SAINYDDVA
+271 SAINYDNVA
-280 DIDDE
+280 DLDDE

-312 SRGKL
+312 AQGRL

-326 PHPDQ
+326 AHPGQ
-331 EVGLNIVGVTRTV
+331 EIGLNIVGVTRTV
-344 EIDANVDPRS
+344 EIDTNVDPRS
-354 KLLVGLSIP
+354 KLLIGLSIP
-363 ENTSLHDLP
+363 ENTSLHDIP

-384 SSPDVRSE
+384 INPDIRSE
-392 VEGKHGLNS
+392 VNGKHGLNS
-401 ISKELIISGDKS
+401 ISKGPIISGDKS
-413 TLEITKIAQQLVS
+413 TLEITKIAQQFVL

-436 RPTQIVVKTAAAE
+436 RPTQIVVKTGASE
-449 PMIPSFN
+449 PVIPSFN
-456 MQNMVPLGINKL
+456 MQNMVPLEINKL
-468 VLTDINEASALKDAE
+468 VLTDINEASALTEAE
-483 SISANQMHTKVM
+483 SISANQMHIKVM
-495 FDEIVKPVAS
+495 LDEIVKPVAS

-525 KYFLNKKDFKNN
+525 KYFLSKKDFKNH
-537 FFTKEIESD
+537 FFTKEIEPD
-546 LVEQNNVSTK
+546 LVEQKIVSTN
-556 FNPKFFLEAVETLR
+556 FNPKFFLGAVETLR
-570 VKQVTLSNLAPK
+570 VKQVTLPNLSPK
-582 VEQQLFGQ
+582 VEQQVFGQ
-590 SDSNSFTFTKVD
+590 SDSNTFTKAD
-602 SQTAVQASSSNNPMA
+602 NQTAVQASSSNNPMA
-617 PAPSMSG
+617 LASSMSG

-703 NGMKLVG
+703 NGMKLAG
-710 FSVGMQS
+710 FSVGLQS

-738 SVLGLDKIQNS
+738 SVLGLDKTQNS

>member
-1 MNITFSSVG
+1 MTCV
-10 TQGGTDAQ
+10 
-18 SSSTG
+18 
-23 PTKGQDNAIFAN
+23 
-35 FSNLLMSAPEEGL
+35 
-48 GSNSSSEI
+48 
-56 LNVHLSGFDDRSL
+56 
-69 GEVSAQEFMNQI
+69 
-81 ISDDSMLVD
+81 
-90 RKLQVMMAEH
+90 
-100 GVDGLVSH
+100 
-108 LENGGNLDASVH
+108 
-120 FNATAAF
+120 
-127 MDTKIGALTANNIV
+127 
-141 DKDASGLTL
+141 
-150 STFMDLL
+150 
-157 SAIDLSDNMK
+157 
-167 TPDGVDDSF
+167 
-176 NDLNKLDAS
+176 
-185 NIVKLND
+185 
-192 LMVSAP
+192 
-198 VHLEL
+198 
-203 SDAAESSILFDIRDL
+203 
-218 KNNLGEMLALDSNEL
+218 
-233 GSDLTPSEVLIP
+233 
-245 QIIPI
+245 I
-250 SADTVINTEMV
+250 SAE
-261 INTDSAISAD
+261 
-271 SAINYDDVA
+271 SAINYDNVA
-280 DIDDE
+280 DLDDE

-312 SRGKL
+312 AQGRL

-326 PHPDQ
+326 AHPGQ
-331 EVGLNIVGVTRTV
+331 EIGLNIVGVTRTV
-344 EIDANVDPRS
+344 EIDTNVDPRS
-354 KLLVGLSIP
+354 KLLIGLSIP
-363 ENTSLHDLP
+363 ENTSLHDIP

-384 SSPDVRSE
+384 INPDIRSE
-392 VEGKHGLNS
+392 VNGKHGLNS
-401 ISKELIISGDKS
+401 ISKGPIISGDKS
-413 TLEITKIAQQLVS
+413 TLEITKIAQQFVL

-436 RPTQIVVKTAAAE
+436 RPTQIVVKTGASE
-449 PMIPSFN
+449 PVIPSFN

-468 VLTDINEASALKDAE
+468 VLTDINEASALTDAE

-495 FDEIVKPVAS
+495 LDEIVKPVAS

-525 KYFLNKKDFKNN
+525 KYFLSKKDFKNK
-537 FFTKEIESD
+537 FFTKEIETD
-546 LVEQNNVSTK
+546 LVEQKIVSTK

-570 VKQVTLSNLAPK
+570 VKQVTLPNLSPK
-582 VEQQLFGQ
+582 VEQRVFGQ
-590 SDSNSFTFTKVD
+590 SDSNILLSLKLD

-617 PAPSMSG
+617 PASSMSG

-703 NGMKLVG
+703 NGMKLAG
-710 FSVGMQS
+710 FSVGLQS

-738 SVLGLDKIQNS
+738 SVLGLDKTQNS

>member
-1 MNITFSSVG
+1 MNITFSGVG
-10 TQGGTDAQ
+10 TQGGTDGQ

-23 PTKGQDNAIFAN
+23 PTKGQGNAIFAN
-35 FSNLLMSAPEEGL
+35 FSNLLMSAAEEVL
-48 GSNSSSEI
+48 DSNSSSEI
-56 LNVHLSGFDDRSL
+56 LNVHLSDFENRSL
-69 GEVSAQEFMNQI
+69 GGVSAQEFMNQI

-90 RKLQVMMAEH
+90 RKLQVLMAEH
-100 GVDGLVSH
+100 GVDGLVNH

-127 MDTKIGALTANNIV
+127 MDTRLGALPADNIV
-141 DKDASGLTL
+141 DKEASGLTL
-150 STFMDLL
+150 LTFMDLL
-157 SAIDLSDNMK
+157 GAIDPSDTMN
-167 TPDGVDDSF
+167 TPDGFGD
-176 NDLNKLDAS
+176 NLN
-185 NIVKLND
+185 NINILNEGNIENLND
-192 LMVSAP
+192 LMISAP
-198 VHLEL
+198 VQLEL
-203 SDAAESSILFDIRDL
+203 SDAADSSILFDIRDL
-218 KNNLGEMLALDSNEL
+218 KNNLGDMLALDANEFETNV
-233 GSDLTPSEVLIP
+233 TPSEFIIP

-250 SADTVINTEMV
+250 SADSVINNDIV
-261 INTDSAISAD
+261 ISAE
-271 SAINYDDVA
+271 SAINYDNVA
-280 DIDDE
+280 DLDDE

-312 SRGKL
+312 AQGRL

-326 PHPDQ
+326 AHPGQ
-331 EVGLNIVGVTRTV
+331 EIGLNIVGVTRTV
-344 EIDANVDPRS
+344 EIDTNVDPRS
-354 KLLVGLSIP
+354 KLLIGLSIP
-363 ENTSLHDLP
+363 ENTSLHDIP

-384 SSPDVRSE
+384 INPDIRSE
-392 VEGKHGLNS
+392 VNGKHGLNF
-401 ISKELIISGDKS
+401 ISKGPIISGDKS
-413 TLEITKIAQQLVS
+413 TLEITKIAQQFVL

-436 RPTQIVVKTAAAE
+436 RPTQIVVKTGASE
-449 PMIPSFN
+449 PVIPSFN
-456 MQNMVPLGINKL
+456 MQNMVPLEINKL
-468 VLTDINEASALKDAE
+468 VLTDINEASALTEVE
-483 SISANQMHTKVM
+483 SISANQMHIKVIL
-495 FDEIVKPVAS
+495 DEIVKPVAS

-525 KYFLNKKDFKNN
+525 KYFLSKKDFKNH
-537 FFTKEIESD
+537 FFTKEIEPD
-546 LVEQNNVSTK
+546 LVEQKIVSTN

-570 VKQVTLSNLAPK
+570 VKQVTFPNLSPK
-582 VEQQLFGQ
+582 VEQQVFGQ
-590 SDSNSFTFTKVD
+590 SDSNTFTKAD
-602 SQTAVQASSSNNPMA
+602 NQTAVQASSSNNPMA
-617 PAPSMSG
+617 LASSMSG

-703 NGMKLVG
+703 NGMKLAG
-710 FSVGMQS
+710 FSVGLQS

-738 SVLGLDKIQNS
+738 SVLGLDKTQNS

>member
-1 MNITFSSVG
+1 MNITFSGVG
-10 TQGGTDAQ
+10 TQGGTDGQ

-23 PTKGQDNAIFAN
+23 PTKGQGNAIFAN
-35 FSNLLMSAPEEGL
+35 FSNLLMSAAEEGL
-48 GSNSSSEI
+48 DSNSSSEI
-56 LNVHLSGFDDRSL
+56 LNVHLSDFENRSL
-69 GEVSAQEFMNQI
+69 GGVSAQEFMNQI

-90 RKLQVMMAEH
+90 RKLQVLMAEH
-100 GVDGLVSH
+100 GVDGLVNH

-127 MDTKIGALTANNIV
+127 MDTRLGALPADNIV
-141 DKDASGLTL
+141 DKEASGLTL
-150 STFMDLL
+150 LTFMDLL
-157 SAIDLSDNMK
+157 GAIDPSDTMN
-167 TPDGVDDSF
+167 TPDGFGD
-176 NDLNKLDAS
+176 NLN
-185 NIVKLND
+185 NINILNEGNIANLND
-192 LMVSAP
+192 LMISAP
-198 VHLEL
+198 VQLEL
-203 SDAAESSILFDIRDL
+203 SDAADSSILFDIRDL
-218 KNNLGEMLALDSNEL
+218 KNNLGDMLALDANEFETNV
-233 GSDLTPSEVLIP
+233 TPSEFIIP

-250 SADTVINTEMV
+250 SADSVINNDIV
-261 INTDSAISAD
+261 ISAE
-271 SAINYDDVA
+271 SAINYDNVA
-280 DIDDE
+280 DLDDE

-312 SRGKL
+312 AQGRL

-326 PHPDQ
+326 AHPGQ
-331 EVGLNIVGVTRTV
+331 EIGLNIVGVTRTV
-344 EIDANVDPRS
+344 EIDTNVDPRS
-354 KLLVGLSIP
+354 KLLIGLSIP
-363 ENTSLHDLP
+363 ENTSLHDIP

-384 SSPDVRSE
+384 INPDIRSE
-392 VEGKHGLNS
+392 VNGKHGLNS
-401 ISKELIISGDKS
+401 ISKGPIISGDKS
-413 TLEITKIAQQLVS
+413 TLEITKIAQQFVL

-436 RPTQIVVKTAAAE
+436 RPTQIVVKTGASE
-449 PMIPSFN
+449 PVIPSFN
-456 MQNMVPLGINKL
+456 MQNMVPLEINKL
-468 VLTDINEASALKDAE
+468 VLTDINEASALTEAE
-483 SISANQMHTKVM
+483 SISANQMHIKVM
-495 FDEIVKPVAS
+495 LDEIVKPVAS

-525 KYFLNKKDFKNN
+525 KYFLSKKDFKNH
-537 FFTKEIESD
+537 FFTKEIEPD
-546 LVEQNNVSTK
+546 LVEQKIVSTN

-570 VKQVTLSNLAPK
+570 VKQVTLPNLSPK
-582 VEQQLFGQ
+582 VEQQVFGQ
-590 SDSNSFTFTKVD
+590 SDSNTFTKAD
-602 SQTAVQASSSNNPMA
+602 NQTAVQASSSNNPMA
-617 PAPSMSG
+617 LASSMSG

-703 NGMKLVG
+703 NGMKLAG
-710 FSVGMQS
+710 FSVGLQS

-738 SVLGLDKIQNS
+738 SVLGLDKTQNS

>member
-1 MNITFSSVG
+1 MNITFSGVG
-10 TQGGTDAQ
+10 TQGGTDGQ

-23 PTKGQDNAIFAN
+23 PTKGQGNAIFAN
-35 FSNLLMSAPEEGL
+35 FSNLLMSAAEEGL
-48 GSNSSSEI
+48 DSNSSSEI
-56 LNVHLSGFDDRSL
+56 LNVHLSDFENRSL
-69 GEVSAQEFMNQI
+69 GGVSAQEFMNQI

-90 RKLQVMMAEH
+90 RKLQVLMAEH
-100 GVDGLVSH
+100 GVDGLVNH

-127 MDTKIGALTANNIV
+127 MDTRLGALPADNIV
-141 DKDASGLTL
+141 DKEASGLTL
-150 STFMDLL
+150 LTFMDLL
-157 SAIDLSDNMK
+157 GAIDPSDTMN
-167 TPDGVDDSF
+167 TPDGFGD
-176 NDLNKLDAS
+176 NLN
-185 NIVKLND
+185 NINILNEGNIANLND
-192 LMVSAP
+192 LMISAP
-198 VHLEL
+198 VQLEL
-203 SDAAESSILFDIRDL
+203 SDAADSSILFDIRDL
-218 KNNLGEMLALDSNEL
+218 KNNLGDMLALDANEFETNV
-233 GSDLTPSEVLIP
+233 TPSEFIIP

-250 SADTVINTEMV
+250 SADSVINNDIV
-261 INTDSAISAD
+261 ISAE
-271 SAINYDDVA
+271 SAINYDNVA
-280 DIDDE
+280 DLDDE

-312 SRGKL
+312 AQGRL

-326 PHPDQ
+326 AHPGQ
-331 EVGLNIVGVTRTV
+331 EIGLNIVGVTRTV
-344 EIDANVDPRS
+344 EIDTNVDPRS
-354 KLLVGLSIP
+354 KLLIGLSIP
-363 ENTSLHDLP
+363 ENTSLHDIP

-384 SSPDVRSE
+384 INPDIRSE
-392 VEGKHGLNS
+392 VNGKHGLNF
-401 ISKELIISGDKS
+401 ISKGPIISGDKS
-413 TLEITKIAQQLVS
+413 TLEITKIAQQFVL

-436 RPTQIVVKTAAAE
+436 RPTQIVVKTGASE
-449 PMIPSFN
+449 PVIPSFN
-456 MQNMVPLGINKL
+456 MQNMVPLEINKL
-468 VLTDINEASALKDAE
+468 VLTDINEASALTEAE
-483 SISANQMHTKVM
+483 SISANQMHIKVM
-495 FDEIVKPVAS
+495 LDEIVKPVAS

-525 KYFLNKKDFKNN
+525 KYFLSKKDFKNH
-537 FFTKEIESD
+537 FFTKEIEPD
-546 LVEQNNVSTK
+546 LVEQKIVSTN

-570 VKQVTLSNLAPK
+570 VKQVTLPNLSPK
-582 VEQQLFGQ
+582 VEQQVFGQ
-590 SDSNSFTFTKVD
+590 SDSNTFTKAD
-602 SQTAVQASSSNNPMA
+602 NQTAVQASSSNNPMA
-617 PAPSMSG
+617 LASSMSG

-703 NGMKLVG
+703 NGMKLAG
-710 FSVGMQS
+710 FSVGLQS

-738 SVLGLDKIQNS
+738 SVLGLDKTQNS

>member
-1 MNITFSSVG
+1 MNITFSGVG
-10 TQGGTDAQ
+10 TQGGTDGQ

-23 PTKGQDNAIFAN
+23 PTKGQGNAIFAN
-35 FSNLLMSAPEEGL
+35 FSNLLMSAAEEVL
-48 GSNSSSEI
+48 DSNSSSEI
-56 LNVHLSGFDDRSL
+56 LNVHLSDFENRSL
-69 GEVSAQEFMNQI
+69 GGVSAQEFMNQI

-90 RKLQVMMAEH
+90 RKLQVLMAEH
-100 GVDGLVSH
+100 GVDGLVNH

-127 MDTKIGALTANNIV
+127 MDTRLGALPADNIV
-141 DKDASGLTL
+141 DKEASGLTL
-150 STFMDLL
+150 LTFMDLL
-157 SAIDLSDNMK
+157 GAIDPSDTMN
-167 TPDGVDDSF
+167 TPDGFGD
-176 NDLNKLDAS
+176 NLN
-185 NIVKLND
+185 NINILNEGNIENLND
-192 LMVSAP
+192 LMISAP
-198 VHLEL
+198 VQLEL
-203 SDAAESSILFDIRDL
+203 SDAADSSILFDIRDL
-218 KNNLGEMLALDSNEL
+218 KNNLGDMLALDANEFETNV
-233 GSDLTPSEVLIP
+233 TPSEFIIP

-250 SADTVINTEMV
+250 SADSVINNDIV
-261 INTDSAISAD
+261 ISAE
-271 SAINYDDVA
+271 SAINYDNVA
-280 DIDDE
+280 DLDDE

-312 SRGKL
+312 AQGRL

-326 PHPDQ
+326 AHPGQ
-331 EVGLNIVGVTRTV
+331 EIGLNIVGVTRTV
-344 EIDANVDPRS
+344 EIDTNVDPRS
-354 KLLVGLSIP
+354 KLLIGLSIP
-363 ENTSLHDLP
+363 ENTSLHDIP

-384 SSPDVRSE
+384 INPDIRSE
-392 VEGKHGLNS
+392 VNGKHGLNF
-401 ISKELIISGDKS
+401 ISKGPIISGDKS
-413 TLEITKIAQQLVS
+413 TLEITKIAQQFVL

-436 RPTQIVVKTAAAE
+436 RPTQIVVKTGASE
-449 PMIPSFN
+449 PVIPSFN
-456 MQNMVPLGINKL
+456 MQNMVPLEINKL
-468 VLTDINEASALKDAE
+468 VLTDINEASALTEAE
-483 SISANQMHTKVM
+483 SISANQMHIKVM
-495 FDEIVKPVAS
+495 LDEIVKPVAS

-525 KYFLNKKDFKNN
+525 KYFLSKKDFKNH
-537 FFTKEIESD
+537 FFTKEIEPD
-546 LVEQNNVSTK
+546 LVEQKIVSTN

-570 VKQVTLSNLAPK
+570 VKQVTFPNLSPK
-582 VEQQLFGQ
+582 VEQQVFGQ
-590 SDSNSFTFTKVD
+590 SDSNTFTKAD
-602 SQTAVQASSSNNPMA
+602 NQTAVQASSSNNPMA
-617 PAPSMSG
+617 LASSMSG

-703 NGMKLVG
+703 NGMKLAG
-710 FSVGMQS
+710 FSVGLQS

-738 SVLGLDKIQNS
+738 SVLGLDKTQNS

>member
-10 TQGGTDAQ
+10 TQRGTDAHP
-18 SSSTG
+18 SSTG

-48 GSNSSSEI
+48 DSNASSEI
-56 LNVHLSGFDDRSL
+56 LNVHLSDFDDRSL
-69 GEVSAQEFMNQI
+69 GRVSAQEFMNQI

-90 RKLQVMMAEH
+90 RKLRVMMAEH

-127 MDTKIGALTANNIV
+127 MDTRIGALTADNIV
-141 DKDASGLTL
+141 DKEASGLTL
-150 STFMDLL
+150 STFIDLL

-167 TPDGVDDSF
+167 TSDGLDDSF

-185 NIVKLND
+185 NIAKLND

-198 VHLEL
+198 VQLEL
-203 SDAAESSILFDIRDL
+203 SDAADSSILFDIRDL
-218 KNNLGEMLALDSNEL
+218 KNNLGEMLALDSNEF
-233 GSDLTPSEVLIP
+233 GSDVTPSEVLIP
-245 QIIPI
+245 QNIPI
-250 SADTVINTEMV
+250 SADSV
-261 INTDSAISAD
+261 ISAD
-271 SAINYDDVA
+271 SAINYDNVA
-280 DIDDE
+280 GGDDE

-312 SRGKL
+312 AQGKL

-326 PHPDQ
+326 AQPDQ
-331 EVGLNIVGVTRTV
+331 EIGLNIVGVTRTV
-344 EIDANVDPRS
+344 EIDTNVDPRS
-354 KLLVGLSIP
+354 KLLLGLSIP

-384 SSPDVRSE
+384 SSPEIRPE
-392 VEGKHGLNS
+392 VEGKDGLNT
-401 ISKELIISGDKS
+401 ISKELTISGDKS

-426 SLQEMSTLSS
+426 SLQEMSTVSS
-436 RPTQIVVKTAAAE
+436 RPTQIVGKTAASE
-449 PMIPSFN
+449 PVIPSFN
-456 MQNMVPLGINKL
+456 MQNMVPSGINKL
-468 VLTDINEASALKDAE
+468 VSTDINEASSLTDVE
-483 SISANQMHTKVM
+483 SISANQMHTKVL

-505 MNNDARIGVATS
+505 MNNDARIGLATS

-525 KYFLNKKDFKNN
+525 KYFLSKKDFKNN
-537 FFTKEIESD
+537 FFTKEIETD
-546 LVEQNNVSTK
+546 LVEQKIVSTK
-556 FNPKFFLEAVETLR
+556 SNPRIFLEAVETLR
-570 VKQVTLSNLAPK
+570 VKQATLPNLSPK
-582 VEQQLFGQ
+582 VEQRVFGQ
-590 SDSNSFTFTKVD
+590 SDSNTFTFTKVD

-617 PAPSMSG
+617 PASSMSG

-703 NGMKLVG
+703 NGMKLAG
-710 FSVGMQS
+710 FSVGLQN

-738 SVLGLDKIQNS
+738 SVLGLDKTQNS

>member
-1 MNITFSSVG
+1 MNITFSGVG
-10 TQGGTDAQ
+10 TQGGTDGQ

-23 PTKGQDNAIFAN
+23 PTKGQGNAIFAN
-35 FSNLLMSAPEEGL
+35 FSNLLMSAAEEGL
-48 GSNSSSEI
+48 DSNSSSEI
-56 LNVHLSGFDDRSL
+56 LNVHLSDFENRSL
-69 GEVSAQEFMNQI
+69 GGVSAQEFMNQI

-90 RKLQVMMAEH
+90 RKLQVLMAEH
-100 GVDGLVSH
+100 GVDGLVNH

-127 MDTKIGALTANNIV
+127 MDTRLGALPADNIV
-141 DKDASGLTL
+141 DKEASGLTL
-150 STFMDLL
+150 LTFMDLL
-157 SAIDLSDNMK
+157 GAIDPSDTMN
-167 TPDGVDDSF
+167 TPDGFGD
-176 NDLNKLDAS
+176 NLN
-185 NIVKLND
+185 NINILNEGNIANLND
-192 LMVSAP
+192 LMISAP
-198 VHLEL
+198 VQLEL
-203 SDAAESSILFDIRDL
+203 SDAADSSILFDIRDL
-218 KNNLGEMLALDSNEL
+218 KNNLGDMLALDANEFETNV
-233 GSDLTPSEVLIP
+233 TPSEFIIP

-250 SADTVINTEMV
+250 SADSV
-261 INTDSAISAD
+261 INTDMVISAE
-271 SAINYDDVA
+271 SAINYDNVA
-280 DIDDE
+280 DLDDE

-312 SRGKL
+312 AQGRL

-326 PHPDQ
+326 AHPGQ
-331 EVGLNIVGVTRTV
+331 EIGLNIVGVTRTV
-344 EIDANVDPRS
+344 EIDNNVDPRS
-354 KLLVGLSIP
+354 KLLIGLSIP
-363 ENTSLHDLP
+363 ENTSLHDIP

-384 SSPDVRSE
+384 INPDIRSE
-392 VEGKHGLNS
+392 VNGKHGLNS
-401 ISKELIISGDKS
+401 ISKGPIISGDKS
-413 TLEITKIAQQLVS
+413 TLEITKIAQQFVL

-436 RPTQIVVKTAAAE
+436 RPTQIVVKTGASE
-449 PMIPSFN
+449 PVIPSFN
-456 MQNMVPLGINKL
+456 MQNMVPLEINKL
-468 VLTDINEASALKDAE
+468 VLTDINEASALTEAE
-483 SISANQMHTKVM
+483 SISANQMHIKVM
-495 FDEIVKPVAS
+495 LDEIVKPVAS

-525 KYFLNKKDFKNN
+525 KYFLSKKDFKNHL
-537 FFTKEIESD
+537 FTKEIEPD
-546 LVEQNNVSTK
+546 LVEQKIVSTN

-570 VKQVTLSNLAPK
+570 VKQVTLPNLSPK
-582 VEQQLFGQ
+582 VEQQVFGQ
-590 SDSNSFTFTKVD
+590 SDSNTFTKAD
-602 SQTAVQASSSNNPMA
+602 NQTAVQASSSNNPMA
-617 PAPSMSG
+617 LASSMSG

-703 NGMKLVG
+703 NGMKLAG

-738 SVLGLDKIQNS
+738 SVLGLDKTQNS

>member
-1 MNITFSSVG
+1 MNITFSGVG
-10 TQGGTDAQ
+10 TQGGTDGQ

-23 PTKGQDNAIFAN
+23 PTKGQGNAIFAN
-35 FSNLLMSAPEEGL
+35 FSNLLMSAAEEVL
-48 GSNSSSEI
+48 DSNSSSEI
-56 LNVHLSGFDDRSL
+56 LNVHLSDFENRSL
-69 GEVSAQEFMNQI
+69 GGVSAQEFMNQI

-90 RKLQVMMAEH
+90 RKLQVLMAEH
-100 GVDGLVSH
+100 GVDGLVNH

-127 MDTKIGALTANNIV
+127 MDTRLGALPADNIV
-141 DKDASGLTL
+141 DKEASGLTL
-150 STFMDLL
+150 LTFMDLL
-157 SAIDLSDNMK
+157 GAIDPSDTMN
-167 TPDGVDDSF
+167 TPDGFGDNF
-176 NDLNKLDAS
+176 NNINILDEG
-185 NIVKLND
+185 NIANLND
-192 LMVSAP
+192 LMISAP
-198 VHLEL
+198 VQLEL
-203 SDAAESSILFDIRDL
+203 SDAADSSILFDIRDL
-218 KNNLGEMLALDSNEL
+218 KNNLGDMLALDANEFETNV
-233 GSDLTPSEVLIP
+233 TPSEFIIP

-250 SADTVINTEMV
+250 STDSV
-261 INTDSAISAD
+261 INTDMVISAE
-271 SAINYDDVA
+271 SAINYDNVA
-280 DIDDE
+280 DLDDE

-312 SRGKL
+312 AQGRL

-326 PHPDQ
+326 AHPGQ
-331 EVGLNIVGVTRTV
+331 EIGLNIVGVTRTV
-344 EIDANVDPRS
+344 EIDTNVDPRS
-354 KLLVGLSIP
+354 KLLIGLSIP
-363 ENTSLHDLP
+363 ENTSLHDIP

-384 SSPDVRSE
+384 INPDIRSE
-392 VEGKHGLNS
+392 VNGKHGLNF
-401 ISKELIISGDKS
+401 ISKGPIISGDKS
-413 TLEITKIAQQLVS
+413 TLEITKIAQQFVL

-436 RPTQIVVKTAAAE
+436 RPTQIVVKTGASE
-449 PMIPSFN
+449 PVIPSFN
-456 MQNMVPLGINKL
+456 MQNMVPLEINKL
-468 VLTDINEASALKDAE
+468 VLTDINEASALTEAE
-483 SISANQMHTKVM
+483 SISANQMHIKVM
-495 FDEIVKPVAS
+495 LDEIVKPVAS

-525 KYFLNKKDFKNN
+525 KYFLSKKDFKNHL
-537 FFTKEIESD
+537 FTKEIEPD
-546 LVEQNNVSTK
+546 LVEQKIVSTN

-570 VKQVTLSNLAPK
+570 VKQVTFPNLSPK
-582 VEQQLFGQ
+582 VEQQVFGQ
-590 SDSNSFTFTKVD
+590 SDSNTFTKAD
-602 SQTAVQASSSNNPMA
+602 NQTAVQASSSNNPMA
-617 PAPSMSG
+617 LASSMSG

-703 NGMKLVG
+703 NGMKLAG
-710 FSVGMQS
+710 FSVGLQS

-738 SVLGLDKIQNS
+738 SVLGLDKTQNS

>member
-1 MNITFSSVG
+1 MNITFSGVG
-10 TQGGTDAQ
+10 TQGGTDGQ

-23 PTKGQDNAIFAN
+23 PTKGQGNAIFAN
-35 FSNLLMSAPEEGL
+35 FSNLLMSAAEEGL
-48 GSNSSSEI
+48 DSNSSSEI
-56 LNVHLSGFDDRSL
+56 LNVHLSDFENRSL
-69 GEVSAQEFMNQI
+69 GGVSAQEFMNQI

-90 RKLQVMMAEH
+90 RKLQVLMAEH
-100 GVDGLVSH
+100 GVDGLVNH

-127 MDTKIGALTANNIV
+127 MDTRLGALPADNIV
-141 DKDASGLTL
+141 DKEASGLTL
-150 STFMDLL
+150 LTFMDLL
-157 SAIDLSDNMK
+157 GAIDPSDTMN
-167 TPDGVDDSF
+167 TPDGFGD
-176 NDLNKLDAS
+176 NLN
-185 NIVKLND
+185 NINILNEGNIENLND
-192 LMVSAP
+192 LMISAP
-198 VHLEL
+198 VQLEL
-203 SDAAESSILFDIRDL
+203 SDAADSSILFDIRDL
-218 KNNLGEMLALDSNEL
+218 KNNLGDMLALDANEFETNV
-233 GSDLTPSEVLIP
+233 TPSEFIIP

-250 SADTVINTEMV
+250 STDSV
-261 INTDSAISAD
+261 INTDMVISAE
-271 SAINYDDVA
+271 SAINYDNVA
-280 DIDDE
+280 DLDDE

-312 SRGKL
+312 AQGRL

-326 PHPDQ
+326 AHPGQ
-331 EVGLNIVGVTRTV
+331 EIGLNIVGVTRTV
-344 EIDANVDPRS
+344 EIDTNVDPRS
-354 KLLVGLSIP
+354 KLLIGLSIP
-363 ENTSLHDLP
+363 ENTSLHDIP

-384 SSPDVRSE
+384 INPDIRSE
-392 VEGKHGLNS
+392 VNGKHGLNF
-401 ISKELIISGDKS
+401 ISKGPIISGDKS
-413 TLEITKIAQQLVS
+413 TLEITKIAQQFVL

-436 RPTQIVVKTAAAE
+436 RPTQIVVKTGASE
-449 PMIPSFN
+449 PVIPSFN
-456 MQNMVPLGINKL
+456 MQNMVPLEINKL
-468 VLTDINEASALKDAE
+468 VLTDINEASALTEAE
-483 SISANQMHTKVM
+483 SISANQMHIKVM
-495 FDEIVKPVAS
+495 LDEIVKPVAS

-525 KYFLNKKDFKNN
+525 KYFLSKKDFKNHL
-537 FFTKEIESD
+537 FTKEIEPD
-546 LVEQNNVSTK
+546 LVEQKIVSTN

-570 VKQVTLSNLAPK
+570 VKQVTLPNLSPK
-582 VEQQLFGQ
+582 VEQQVFGQ
-590 SDSNSFTFTKVD
+590 SDSNTFTKAD
-602 SQTAVQASSSNNPMA
+602 NQTAVQASSSNNPMA
-617 PAPSMSG
+617 LASSMSG

-703 NGMKLVG
+703 NGMKLAG
-710 FSVGMQS
+710 FSVGLQS

-738 SVLGLDKIQNS
+738 SVLGLDKTQNS

>member
-10 TQGGTDAQ
+10 TQGGTDAHP
-18 SSSTG
+18 SSTG

-35 FSNLLMSAPEEGL
+35 FSNLLMSTPEEGL
-48 GSNSSSEI
+48 DSNSSSEI
-56 LNVHLSGFDDRSL
+56 LNVHLSDFDDRSL
-69 GEVSAQEFMNQI
+69 GRVSAQEFMNQI

-90 RKLQVMMAEH
+90 RKLQVLMAEH
-100 GVDGLVSH
+100 GVDGLVNH

-127 MDTKIGALTANNIV
+127 MDTRLGALPADNIV
-141 DKDASGLTL
+141 DKEASGLTL
-150 STFMDLL
+150 LTFMDLL
-157 SAIDLSDNMK
+157 GAIDPSDTMN
-167 TPDGVDDSF
+167 TPDGFGD
-176 NDLNKLDAS
+176 NLN
-185 NIVKLND
+185 NINILNEGNIANLND
-192 LMVSAP
+192 LMISAP
-198 VHLEL
+198 VQLEL
-203 SDAAESSILFDIRDL
+203 SDAADSSILFDIRDL
-218 KNNLGEMLALDSNEL
+218 KNNLGDMLALDANEFETNV
-233 GSDLTPSEVLIP
+233 TPSEFIIP

-250 SADTVINTEMV
+250 SADSVINNDIV
-261 INTDSAISAD
+261 ISAE
-271 SAINYDDVA
+271 SAINYDNVA
-280 DIDDE
+280 DLDDE

-312 SRGKL
+312 AQGRL

-326 PHPDQ
+326 AHPGQ
-331 EVGLNIVGVTRTV
+331 EIGLNIVGVTRTV
-344 EIDANVDPRS
+344 EIDTNVDPRS
-354 KLLVGLSIP
+354 KLLIGLSIP
-363 ENTSLHDLP
+363 ENTSLHDIP

-384 SSPDVRSE
+384 INPDIRSE
-392 VEGKHGLNS
+392 VNGKHGLNS
-401 ISKELIISGDKS
+401 ISKGPIISGDKS
-413 TLEITKIAQQLVS
+413 TLEITKIAQQFVL

-436 RPTQIVVKTAAAE
+436 RPTQIVVKTGASE
-449 PMIPSFN
+449 PVIPSFN
-456 MQNMVPLGINKL
+456 MQNMVPLEINKL
-468 VLTDINEASALKDAE
+468 VLTDINEASALTEAE
-483 SISANQMHTKVM
+483 SISANQMHIKVM
-495 FDEIVKPVAS
+495 LDEIVKPVAS

-525 KYFLNKKDFKNN
+525 KYFLSKKDFKNN
-537 FFTKEIESD
+537 FFTKEIETD
-546 LVEQNNVSTK
+546 LFEQKTVSTK
-556 FNPKFFLEAVETLR
+556 FNPKIFLEAVETLR
-570 VKQVTLSNLAPK
+570 VKQATLPNLSPK
-582 VEQQLFGQ
+582 VEQRVFGQ
-590 SDSNSFTFTKVD
+590 SDSNTFTFTKVD

-617 PAPSMSG
+617 PASSMSG

-703 NGMKLVG
+703 NGMKLAG
-710 FSVGMQS
+710 FSVGLQN

-738 SVLGLDKIQNS
+738 SVLGLDKTQNS

>member
-1 MNITFSSVG
+1 MNITFSGVG
-10 TQGGTDAQ
+10 TQGGTDGQ

-23 PTKGQDNAIFAN
+23 PTKGQGNAIFAN
-35 FSNLLMSAPEEGL
+35 FSNLLMSAAEEVL
-48 GSNSSSEI
+48 DSNSSSEI
-56 LNVHLSGFDDRSL
+56 LNVHLSDFENRSL
-69 GEVSAQEFMNQI
+69 GGVSAQEFMNQI

-90 RKLQVMMAEH
+90 RKLQVLMAEH
-100 GVDGLVSH
+100 GVDGLVNH

-127 MDTKIGALTANNIV
+127 MDTRLGALPADNIV
-141 DKDASGLTL
+141 DKEASGLTL
-150 STFMDLL
+150 LTFMDLL
-157 SAIDLSDNMK
+157 GAIDPSDTMN
-167 TPDGVDDSF
+167 TPDGFGDNF
-176 NDLNKLDAS
+176 NNINILDEG
-185 NIVKLND
+185 NIANLND
-192 LMVSAP
+192 LMISAP
-198 VHLEL
+198 VQLEL
-203 SDAAESSILFDIRDL
+203 SDAADSSILFDIRDL
-218 KNNLGEMLALDSNEL
+218 KNNLGDMLALDANEFETNV
-233 GSDLTPSEVLIP
+233 TPSEFIIP

-250 SADTVINTEMV
+250 SADSVINNDIV
-261 INTDSAISAD
+261 ISAE
-271 SAINYDDVA
+271 SAINYDNVA
-280 DIDDE
+280 DLDDE

-312 SRGKL
+312 AQGRL

-326 PHPDQ
+326 AHPGQ
-331 EVGLNIVGVTRTV
+331 EIGLNIVGVTRTV
-344 EIDANVDPRS
+344 EIDTNVDPRS
-354 KLLVGLSIP
+354 KLLIGLSIP
-363 ENTSLHDLP
+363 ENTSLHDIP

-384 SSPDVRSE
+384 INPDIRSE
-392 VEGKHGLNS
+392 VNGKHGLNF
-401 ISKELIISGDKS
+401 ISKGPIISGDKS
-413 TLEITKIAQQLVS
+413 TLEITKIAQQFVL

-436 RPTQIVVKTAAAE
+436 RPTQIVVKTGASE
-449 PMIPSFN
+449 PVIPSFN
-456 MQNMVPLGINKL
+456 MQNMVPLEINKL
-468 VLTDINEASALKDAE
+468 VLTDINEASALTEAE
-483 SISANQMHTKVM
+483 SISANQMHIKVM
-495 FDEIVKPVAS
+495 LDEIVKPVAS

-525 KYFLNKKDFKNN
+525 KYFLSKKDFKNHL
-537 FFTKEIESD
+537 FTKEIEPD
-546 LVEQNNVSTK
+546 LVEQKIVSTN

-570 VKQVTLSNLAPK
+570 VKQVTLPNLSPK
-582 VEQQLFGQ
+582 VEQQVFGQ
-590 SDSNSFTFTKVD
+590 SDSNTFTKAD
-602 SQTAVQASSSNNPMA
+602 NQTAVQASSSNNPMA
-617 PAPSMSG
+617 LASSMSG

-703 NGMKLVG
+703 NGMKLAG
-710 FSVGMQS
+710 FSVGLQS

-738 SVLGLDKIQNS
+738 SVLGLDKTQNS

>member
-1 MNITFSSVG
+1 MNITFSGVG
-10 TQGGTDAQ
+10 TQGGTDGQ

-23 PTKGQDNAIFAN
+23 PTKGQGNAIFAN
-35 FSNLLMSAPEEGL
+35 FSNLLMSAAEEVL
-48 GSNSSSEI
+48 DSNSSSEI
-56 LNVHLSGFDDRSL
+56 LNVHLSDFENRSL
-69 GEVSAQEFMNQI
+69 GGVSAQEFMNQI

-90 RKLQVMMAEH
+90 RKLQVLMAEH
-100 GVDGLVSH
+100 GVDGLVNH

-127 MDTKIGALTANNIV
+127 MDTRLGALPADNIV
-141 DKDASGLTL
+141 DKEASGLTL
-150 STFMDLL
+150 LTFMDLL
-157 SAIDLSDNMK
+157 GAIDPSDTMN
-167 TPDGVDDSF
+167 TPDGFGDNF
-176 NDLNKLDAS
+176 NNINILDEG
-185 NIVKLND
+185 NIANLND
-192 LMVSAP
+192 LMISAP
-198 VHLEL
+198 VQLEL
-203 SDAAESSILFDIRDL
+203 SDAADSSILFDIRDL
-218 KNNLGEMLALDSNEL
+218 KNNLGDMLALDANEFETNV
-233 GSDLTPSEVLIP
+233 TPSEFIIP

-250 SADTVINTEMV
+250 STDSV
-261 INTDSAISAD
+261 INTDMVISAE
-271 SAINYDDVA
+271 SAINYDNVA
-280 DIDDE
+280 DLDDE

-312 SRGKL
+312 AQGRL

-326 PHPDQ
+326 AHPGQ
-331 EVGLNIVGVTRTV
+331 EIGLNIVGVTRTV
-344 EIDANVDPRS
+344 EIDTNVDPRS
-354 KLLVGLSIP
+354 KLLIGLSIP
-363 ENTSLHDLP
+363 ENTSLHDIP

-384 SSPDVRSE
+384 INPDIRSE
-392 VEGKHGLNS
+392 VNGKHGLNF
-401 ISKELIISGDKS
+401 ISKGPIISGDKS
-413 TLEITKIAQQLVS
+413 TLEITKIAQQFVL

-436 RPTQIVVKTAAAE
+436 RPTQIVVKTGASE
-449 PMIPSFN
+449 PVIPSFN
-456 MQNMVPLGINKL
+456 MQNMVPLEINKL
-468 VLTDINEASALKDAE
+468 VLTDINEASALTEAE
-483 SISANQMHTKVM
+483 SISANQMHIKVM
-495 FDEIVKPVAS
+495 LDEIVKPVAS

-525 KYFLNKKDFKNN
+525 KYFLSKKDFKNHL
-537 FFTKEIESD
+537 FTKEIEPD
-546 LVEQNNVSTK
+546 LVEQKIVSTN

-570 VKQVTLSNLAPK
+570 VKQVTLPNLSPK
-582 VEQQLFGQ
+582 VEQQVFGQ
-590 SDSNSFTFTKVD
+590 SDSNTFTKAD
-602 SQTAVQASSSNNPMA
+602 NQTAVQASSSNNPMA
-617 PAPSMSG
+617 LASSMSG

-703 NGMKLVG
+703 NGMKLAG
-710 FSVGMQS
+710 FSVGLQS

-738 SVLGLDKIQNS
+738 SVLGLDKTQNS

>member
-1 MNITFSSVG
+1 MNITFSGVG
-10 TQGGTDAQ
+10 TQGGTDGQ

-23 PTKGQDNAIFAN
+23 PTKGQGNAIFAN
-35 FSNLLMSAPEEGL
+35 FSNLLMSAAEEGL
-48 GSNSSSEI
+48 DSNSSSEI
-56 LNVHLSGFDDRSL
+56 LNVHLSDFENRSL
-69 GEVSAQEFMNQI
+69 GGVSAQEFMNQI

-90 RKLQVMMAEH
+90 RKLQVLMAEH
-100 GVDGLVSH
+100 GVDGLVNH

-127 MDTKIGALTANNIV
+127 MDTRLGALPADNIV
-141 DKDASGLTL
+141 DKEASGLTL
-150 STFMDLL
+150 LTFMDLL
-157 SAIDLSDNMK
+157 GAIDPSDTMN
-167 TPDGVDDSF
+167 TPDGFGD
-176 NDLNKLDAS
+176 NLN
-185 NIVKLND
+185 NINILNEGNIANLND
-192 LMVSAP
+192 LMISAP
-198 VHLEL
+198 VQLEL
-203 SDAAESSILFDIRDL
+203 SDAADSSILFDIRDL
-218 KNNLGEMLALDSNEL
+218 KNNLGDMLALDANEFETNV
-233 GSDLTPSEVLIP
+233 TPSEFIIP

-250 SADTVINTEMV
+250 SADSV
-261 INTDSAISAD
+261 INTDMVISAE
-271 SAINYDDVA
+271 SAINYDNVA
-280 DIDDE
+280 DLDDE

-312 SRGKL
+312 AQGRL

-326 PHPDQ
+326 AHPGQ
-331 EVGLNIVGVTRTV
+331 EIGLNIVGVTRTV
-344 EIDANVDPRS
+344 EIDNNVDPRS
-354 KLLVGLSIP
+354 KLLIGLSIP
-363 ENTSLHDLP
+363 ENTSLHDIP

-384 SSPDVRSE
+384 INPDIRSE
-392 VEGKHGLNS
+392 VNGKHGLNS
-401 ISKELIISGDKS
+401 ISKGPIISGDKS
-413 TLEITKIAQQLVS
+413 TLEITKIAQQFVL

-436 RPTQIVVKTAAAE
+436 RPTQIVVKTGASE
-449 PMIPSFN
+449 PVIPSFN
-456 MQNMVPLGINKL
+456 MQNMVPLEINKL
-468 VLTDINEASALKDAE
+468 VLTDINEASALTEAE
-483 SISANQMHTKVM
+483 SISANQMHIKVM
-495 FDEIVKPVAS
+495 LDEIVKPVAS

-525 KYFLNKKDFKNN
+525 KYFLSKKDFKNH
-537 FFTKEIESD
+537 FFTKEIEPD
-546 LVEQNNVSTK
+546 LVEQKIVSTN

-570 VKQVTLSNLAPK
+570 VKQVTLPNLSPK
-582 VEQQLFGQ
+582 VEQQVFGQ
-590 SDSNSFTFTKVD
+590 SDSNTFTKAD
-602 SQTAVQASSSNNPMA
+602 NQTAVQASSSNNPMA
-617 PAPSMSG
+617 LASSMSG

-703 NGMKLVG
+703 NGMKLAG

-738 SVLGLDKIQNS
+738 SVLGLDKTQNS

>member
-1 MNITFSSVG
+1 MNITFSGVG
-10 TQGGTDAQ
+10 TQGGTDGQ

-23 PTKGQDNAIFAN
+23 PTKGQGNAIFAN
-35 FSNLLMSAPEEGL
+35 FSNLLMSAAEEGL
-48 GSNSSSEI
+48 DSNSSSEI
-56 LNVHLSGFDDRSL
+56 LNVHLSDFENRSL
-69 GEVSAQEFMNQI
+69 GGVSAQEFMNQI
-81 ISDDSMLVD
+81 ISDDSMIVD
-90 RKLQVMMAEH
+90 RKLQVLMAEH
-100 GVDGLVSH
+100 GVDGLVNH

-127 MDTKIGALTANNIV
+127 MDTRLGALPADNIV
-141 DKDASGLTL
+141 DKEASGLTL
-150 STFMDLL
+150 LTFMDLL
-157 SAIDLSDNMK
+157 GAIDPSNTMNA
-167 TPDGVDDSF
+167 PDGFDD
-176 NDLNKLDAS
+176 NLHDI
-185 NIVKLND
+185 NILGGGNIANLND
-192 LMVSAP
+192 LMISAP
-198 VHLEL
+198 VQLEL
-203 SDAAESSILFDIRDL
+203 SDAADSSILFDIRDL
-218 KNNLGEMLALDSNEL
+218 KNNLGDMLALDANGFET
-233 GSDLTPSEVLIP
+233 DVTPSEVIIP

-250 SADTVINTEMV
+250 SADSV
-261 INTDSAISAD
+261 INTDMVISAE
-271 SAINYDDVA
+271 SAINYDNVA
-280 DIDDE
+280 DVDDENVADVDDE

-312 SRGKL
+312 AQGRL

-326 PHPDQ
+326 AHPG
-331 EVGLNIVGVTRTV
+331 EELGLNIVGVTRTV
-344 EIDANVDPRS
+344 EIDTNVDPRS
-354 KLLVGLSIP
+354 KLLIGLSIP
-363 ENTSLHDLP
+363 ENTSLHDIP

-384 SSPDVRSE
+384 ISPDIRSE
-392 VEGKHGLNS
+392 VKGNHGLNS
-401 ISKELIISGDKS
+401 ISKGPIISGDKS

-436 RPTQIVVKTAAAE
+436 RPTQIVVKTGASE
-449 PMIPSFN
+449 PVIPSFN
-456 MQNMVPLGINKL
+456 MQNMVPLEINKL
-468 VLTDINEASALKDAE
+468 VLTDINEASALTDAE
-483 SISANQMHTKVM
+483 SISANQTHIKVM
-495 FDEIVKPVAS
+495 LDEIVKPVAS
-505 MNNDARIGVATS
+505 MNNDARIGLATS

-525 KYFLNKKDFKNN
+525 KYFLSKKDFKNN
-537 FFTKEIESD
+537 FFTKEIETD
-546 LVEQNNVSTK
+546 LAEQKIVSTN

-570 VKQVTLSNLAPK
+570 VKQVTLPNLSPK
-582 VEQQLFGQ
+582 VEQQVFGP
-590 SDSNSFTFTKVD
+590 SDSNTFTKAD
-602 SQTAVQASSSNNPMA
+602 NQTAVQASSSNNPMA
-617 PAPSMSG
+617 LASSMSG

-703 NGMKLVG
+703 NGMKLAG
-710 FSVGMQS
+710 FSVGLQS

-738 SVLGLDKIQNS
+738 SVLGLDKTQNS

>member
-1 MNITFSSVG
+1 MNITFSGVG
-10 TQGGTDAQ
+10 TQGGTDGQ

-23 PTKGQDNAIFAN
+23 PTKGQGNAIFAN
-35 FSNLLMSAPEEGL
+35 FSNLLMSAAEEGL
-48 GSNSSSEI
+48 DSNSSSEI
-56 LNVHLSGFDDRSL
+56 LNVHLSDFENRSL
-69 GEVSAQEFMNQI
+69 GGVSAQEFMNQI

-90 RKLQVMMAEH
+90 RKLQVLMAEH
-100 GVDGLVSH
+100 GVDGLVNH

-127 MDTKIGALTANNIV
+127 MDTRLGALPADNIV
-141 DKDASGLTL
+141 DKEASGLTL
-150 STFMDLL
+150 LTFMDLL
-157 SAIDLSDNMK
+157 GAIDPSDTMN
-167 TPDGVDDSF
+167 TPDGFGD
-176 NDLNKLDAS
+176 NLN
-185 NIVKLND
+185 NINILNEGNIENLND
-192 LMVSAP
+192 LMISAP
-198 VHLEL
+198 VQLEL
-203 SDAAESSILFDIRDL
+203 SDAADSSILFDIRDL
-218 KNNLGEMLALDSNEL
+218 KNNLGDMLALDANEFETNV
-233 GSDLTPSEVLIP
+233 TPSEFIIP

-250 SADTVINTEMV
+250 SADSVINNDIV
-261 INTDSAISAD
+261 ISAE
-271 SAINYDDVA
+271 SAINYDNVA
-280 DIDDE
+280 DLDDE

-312 SRGKL
+312 AQGRL

-326 PHPDQ
+326 AHPGQ
-331 EVGLNIVGVTRTV
+331 EIGLNIVGVTRTV
-344 EIDANVDPRS
+344 EIDTNVDPRS
-354 KLLVGLSIP
+354 KLLIGLSIP
-363 ENTSLHDLP
+363 ENTSLHDIP

-384 SSPDVRSE
+384 INPDIRSE
-392 VEGKHGLNS
+392 VNGKHGLNF
-401 ISKELIISGDKS
+401 ISKGPIISGDKS
-413 TLEITKIAQQLVS
+413 TLEITKIAQQFVL

-436 RPTQIVVKTAAAE
+436 RPTQIVVKTGASE
-449 PMIPSFN
+449 PVIPSFN
-456 MQNMVPLGINKL
+456 MQNMVPLEINKL
-468 VLTDINEASALKDAE
+468 VLTDINEASALTEAE
-483 SISANQMHTKVM
+483 SISANQMHIKVM
-495 FDEIVKPVAS
+495 LDEIVKPVAS

-525 KYFLNKKDFKNN
+525 KYFLSKKDFKNH
-537 FFTKEIESD
+537 FFTKEIEPD
-546 LVEQNNVSTK
+546 LVEQKIVSTN

-570 VKQVTLSNLAPK
+570 VKQVTLPNLSPK
-582 VEQQLFGQ
+582 VEQQVFGQ
-590 SDSNSFTFTKVD
+590 SDSNTFTKAD
-602 SQTAVQASSSNNPMA
+602 NQTAVQASSSNNPMA
-617 PAPSMSG
+617 LASSMSG

-703 NGMKLVG
+703 NGMKLAG
-710 FSVGMQS
+710 FSVGLQS

-738 SVLGLDKIQNS
+738 SVLGLDKTQNS

>member
-1 MNITFSSVG
+1 MNITFSGVG
-10 TQGGTDAQ
+10 TQGGTDGQ

-23 PTKGQDNAIFAN
+23 PTKGQGNAIFAN
-35 FSNLLMSAPEEGL
+35 FSNLLMSAAEEGL
-48 GSNSSSEI
+48 DSNSSSEI
-56 LNVHLSGFDDRSL
+56 LNVHLSDFENRSL
-69 GEVSAQEFMNQI
+69 GGVSAQEFMNQI

-90 RKLQVMMAEH
+90 RKLQVLMAEH
-100 GVDGLVSH
+100 GVDGLVNH

-127 MDTKIGALTANNIV
+127 MDTRLGALPADNIV
-141 DKDASGLTL
+141 DKEASGLTL
-150 STFMDLL
+150 LTFMDLL
-157 SAIDLSDNMK
+157 GAIDPSDTMN
-167 TPDGVDDSF
+167 TPDGFGD
-176 NDLNKLDAS
+176 NLNNINILDEG
-185 NIVKLND
+185 NIANLND
-192 LMVSAP
+192 LMISAP
-198 VHLEL
+198 VQLEL
-203 SDAAESSILFDIRDL
+203 SDAADSSILFDIRDL
-218 KNNLGEMLALDSNEL
+218 KNNLGDMLALDANEFETNV
-233 GSDLTPSEVLIP
+233 TPSEFIIP

-250 SADTVINTEMV
+250 SADSV
-261 INTDSAISAD
+261 INTDMVISAE
-271 SAINYDDVA
+271 SAINYDNVA
-280 DIDDE
+280 DLDDE

-312 SRGKL
+312 AQGRL

-326 PHPDQ
+326 AHPGQ
-331 EVGLNIVGVTRTV
+331 EIGLNIVGVTRTV
-344 EIDANVDPRS
+344 EIDTNVDPRS
-354 KLLVGLSIP
+354 KLLIGLSIP
-363 ENTSLHDLP
+363 ENTSLHDIP

-384 SSPDVRSE
+384 INPDIRSE
-392 VEGKHGLNS
+392 VNGKHGLNS
-401 ISKELIISGDKS
+401 ISKGPIISGDKS
-413 TLEITKIAQQLVS
+413 TLEITKIAQQFVL

-436 RPTQIVVKTAAAE
+436 RPTQIVVKTGASE
-449 PMIPSFN
+449 PVIPSFN
-456 MQNMVPLGINKL
+456 MQNMVPLEINKL
-468 VLTDINEASALKDAE
+468 VLTDINEASALTEAE
-483 SISANQMHTKVM
+483 SISANQMHIKVM
-495 FDEIVKPVAS
+495 LDEIVKPVAS

-525 KYFLNKKDFKNN
+525 KYFLSKKDFKNH
-537 FFTKEIESD
+537 FFTKEIEPD
-546 LVEQNNVSTK
+546 LVEQKIVSTN

-570 VKQVTLSNLAPK
+570 VKQVTLPNLSPK
-582 VEQQLFGQ
+582 VEQQVFGQ
-590 SDSNSFTFTKVD
+590 SDSNTFTKAD
-602 SQTAVQASSSNNPMA
+602 NQTAVQASSSNNPMA
-617 PAPSMSG
+617 LASSMSG

-703 NGMKLVG
+703 NGMKLAG
-710 FSVGMQS
+710 FSVGLQS

-738 SVLGLDKIQNS
+738 SVLGLDKTQNS